1 MSVKMNEFLLQYYK
15 QLRFNHMPPAVRA
28 QFDVYLKADDFRGHM
43 KDWKKELMTNGAD
56 NPIPDPTEVGGAWEL
71 SDDEW
76 EKLFRAFQNAFR
88 AMAAD
93 QDSFEVDSPEKKF
106 LNEYFGD
113 AETHLFSNSNATP
126 AADAQIRGNFK
137 TFLES
142 NRQVLEVAFKH
153 WGLTDGDFSY
163 SDLMSG
169 IQDKKYNTSPKLQ
182 KKIKDVA
189 QYVAYYMR
197 QPDFVNSLPNARTN
211 LPDFEKVEKGF
222 DDDQIDPSKLDHL
235 KRNYRDLLDTLN
247 EKSKVYSVFKT
258 YDNGK
263 ISKPLDE
270 AKEKVDYGNKES
282 DDYVPPKRD
291 DELTPWQQLSKN
303 IGDTWS
309 DYMDKYTKFRGDR
322 LYMSDSA
329 KAIIKALDD
338 KKVKMKPTDGLGK
351 LVENTD
357 AIKTNLLY
365 KSPTA
370 TNHFEWMAKTL
381 KELQSTMPKAFNG
394 ALQNGRQMRALVSE
408 LIMTA
413 VRDGKMDEAK
423 SAMEVLSVIKYG
435 YTTSKI
441 MDALGKEN
449 LTVFSDGKL
458 SWNKN
463 QGVQFVTNAM
473 DKSIKAAF
481 MGIGYGITIVG
492 NAYNLHGSKFNQATG
507 RMKQAHDDFVQA
519 NDDAKNRKI
528 AERNIENPLAQ
539 QRIQAEQTVMTQT
552 GITDATYAQHEQAY
566 NTAKDDATQKLTAMN
581 DADRRLKDADQKLE
595 SYDDLT
601 QQINSANQELPQIQ
615 QDLQQLQNALND
627 PNTYNGMPPQAANA
641 LAVDIQRQIT
651 DLQQQERNIQ
661 QSLPQLQQQQQ
672 QLLANPDIQS
682 ALNNRPTY
690 QTNFN
695 AAQAS
700 YNTAQQLAD
709 QLGDPVH
716 KFKNAKDR
724 VDELNRQID
733 ARNDEIDNWD
743 DKHKDKF
750 QELMAYWDFLET
762 GRNTHTGNM
771 YSWGLGRAKKKQ
783 KNFNGSAL
791 FQQYLAAY
799 GRVA

>member
-15 QLRFNHMPPAVRA
+15 QLRFNSMPAEVRA

-43 KDWKKELMTNGAD
+43 KDWKKELMTNGAN
-56 NPIPDPTEVGGAWEL
+56 NPMPDPTEAGGAWEL

-76 EKLFRAFQNAFR
+76 EKLFRAFQDAFR
-88 AMAAD
+88 AMDAD
-93 QDSFEVDSPEKKF
+93 KKSFKDNKDANDF
-106 LNEYFGD
+106 LDEYFGD
-113 AETHLFSNSNATP
+113 LRLFSNGVASN
-126 AADAQIRGNFK
+126 DAEQEIQGNFK

-142 NRQVLEVAFKH
+142 NRQVLEVAFKQ

-169 IQDKKYNTSPKLQ
+169 IRDKKYNTSPKFQ
-182 KKIKDVA
+182 QKIKDVA

-197 QPDFVNSLPNARTN
+197 QPDFVNSLGPNAQVN
-211 LPDFEKVEKGF
+211 LPNFEKVEKGF
-222 DDDQIDPSKLDHL
+222 DDDQIDPLKLDYF
-235 KRNYRDLLDTLN
+235 KRNHRDLLDTLN
-247 EKSKVYSVFKT
+247 KKSKVYSVFKT

-270 AKEKVDYGNKES
+270 ATEKVDYGNKES

-329 KAIIKALDD
+329 KAIVKALDD
-338 KKVKMKPTDGLGK
+338 KKVKMEPTDGLGK
-351 LVENTD
+351 LVENAD
-357 AIKTNLLY
+357 AIKANLLY

-370 TNHFEWMAKTL
+370 TKHFEWMAKTL
-381 KELQSTMPKAFNG
+381 KELQSTMPKTFNG

-449 LTVFSDGKL
+449 LTVFSSLNIIPDIVK
-458 SWNKN
+458 K
-463 QGVQFVTNAM
+463 AM
-473 DKSIKAAF
+473 DKSIKAAL

-507 RMKQAHDDFVQA
+507 RMKQAHDDFVQK
-519 NDDAKNRKI
+519 NDDEKNKKI
-528 AERNIENPLAQ
+528 DERNIENPLAQ
-539 QRIQAEQTVMTQT
+539 QKIQAEQNVMAQT

-566 NTAKDDATQKLTAMN
+566 KTAESDAKQKLTAMN
-581 DADRRLKDADQKLE
+581 DADKRLKDANKKLE

-601 QQINSANQELPQIQ
+601 QQINSANQALPQIQ
-615 QDLQQLQNALND
+615 QDLQQLQNALNN

-651 DLQQQERNIQ
+651 DLTQQQRDIQ
-661 QSLPQLQQQQQ
+661 QTLPQLQQSQQ
-672 QLLANPDIQS
+672 QLLLNPDIQS
-682 ALNNRPTY
+682 ALANRPTY
-690 QTNFN
+690 QADFN
-695 AAQAS
+695 TAQAS
-700 YNTAQQLAD
+700 YNAAQQLAD

-724 VDELNRQID
+724 VDELNSQID
-733 ARNDEIDNWD
+733 KRNSEIDNWD

-762 GRNTHTGNM
+762 GRNTHTGNL
-771 YSWGLGRAKKKQ
+771 YSWSLGSAKKKQ

>member
-15 QLRFNHMPPAVRA
+15 QLRFNSMPAEVRA

-43 KDWKKELMTNGAD
+43 KDWKKELMTNGAN
-56 NPIPDPTEVGGAWEL
+56 NPMPDPTEAGGAWEL

-76 EKLFRAFQNAFR
+76 EKLFRAFQDAFR
-88 AMAAD
+88 AMDAD
-93 QDSFEVDSPEKKF
+93 KKSFKDNKDANDF

-113 AETHLFSNSNATP
+113 LRLFSNGVASK
-126 AADAQIRGNFK
+126 DAEQEIQGNFK

-142 NRQVLEVAFKH
+142 NRQVLEVAFKQ

-169 IQDKKYNTSPKLQ
+169 IRDKKYNTSPKFQ
-182 KKIKDVA
+182 QKIKDVA

-197 QPDFVNSLPNARTN
+197 QPDFVNSLGPNAQVN
-211 LPDFEKVEKGF
+211 LPNFEKVEKGF
-222 DDDQIDPSKLDHL
+222 DDDQIDPLKLDYF
-235 KRNYRDLLDTLN
+235 KRNHRDLLDTLN
-247 EKSKVYSVFKT
+247 KKSKVYNVFKT
-258 YDNGK
+258 YDKGK

-270 AKEKVDYGNKES
+270 ATEKVDYGNKES

-329 KAIIKALDD
+329 KAIVKALDD

-357 AIKTNLLY
+357 AIKANLLY

-370 TNHFEWMAKTL
+370 TKHFEWMAKTL
-381 KELQSTMPKAFNG
+381 KELQSTMPKTFNG

-441 MDALGKEN
+441 MDALSKEN
-449 LTVFSDGKL
+449 LTVFSSLNIIPDIVK
-458 SWNKN
+458 K
-463 QGVQFVTNAM
+463 AM
-473 DKSIKAAF
+473 DKSIKAAL

-507 RMKQAHDDFVQA
+507 RMKQAHDDFIQA
-519 NDDAKNRKI
+519 NDDAKNKKI

-539 QRIQAEQTVMTQT
+539 QRIQAEQTVIAQT

-566 NTAKDDATQKLTAMN
+566 NTAKSDATQKLTAMN

-601 QQINSANQELPQIQ
+601 QQINSANQALPQIQ
-615 QDLQQLQNALND
+615 QDLQQLQNALNN
-627 PNTYNGMPPQAANA
+627 PNTYNGMPPHAANA
-641 LAVDIQRQIT
+641 LAADIQRQIT
-651 DLQQQERNIQ
+651 DLQTQARTALRSLSQLRKRRRN
-661 QSLPQLQQQQQ
+661 
-672 QLLANPDIQS
+672 LLANPDIQN

-690 QTNFN
+690 QADFN

-724 VDELNRQID
+724 IEELNSQID
-733 ARNDEIDNWD
+733 ARNNEIDNWD

-771 YSWGLGRAKKKQ
+771 YSWGLGSAKKKQ

>member
-1 MSVKMNEFLLQYYK
+1 MSVKMNDFLLQYYM
-15 QLRFNHMPPAVRA
+15 QLRFNHMPAEVRA
-28 QFDVYLKADDFRGHM
+28 KFNEYAKNDDFRGHM
-43 KDWKKELMTNGAD
+43 KDWKKNLMTNGAN
-56 NPIPDPTEVGGAWEL
+56 NPMPDPNEAGGAWEL
-71 SDDEW
+71 GNDEW
-76 EKLFRAFQNAFR
+76 EKLFRAFQDAFR
-88 AMAAD
+88 AMDAD
-93 QDSFEVDSPEKKF
+93 KKSFKDNKDANDF

-113 AETHLFSNSNATP
+113 LHLFSNGVASN
-126 AADAQIRGNFK
+126 DAEQEIQGNFK

-142 NRQVLEVAFKH
+142 NRQVLEVAFKQ

-169 IQDKKYNTSPKLQ
+169 IQDKKYNTSPKFQ

-197 QPDFVNSLPNARTN
+197 QPDFVNSLPNAQTN

-222 DDDQIDPSKLDHL
+222 DDDQIDPQKLDYF
-235 KRNYRDLLDTLN
+235 KRNHRDLLDTLN
-247 EKSKVYSVFKT
+247 KKAKIYSVFKT
-258 YDNGK
+258 YDKGK
-263 ISKPLDE
+263 ISKLLDE
-270 AKEKVDYGNKES
+270 ATEKVDYGNKES

-309 DYMDKYTKFRGDR
+309 DYMDKYIKFRGDR
-322 LYMSDSA
+322 LYMSNSA
-329 KAIIKALDD
+329 KAIVKALDD

-357 AIKTNLLY
+357 TIKANLLY

-370 TNHFEWMAKTL
+370 TKHFEWMAKTL
-381 KELQSTMPKAFNG
+381 KELQSTMPKAFAG

-423 SAMEVLSVIKYG
+423 TAMEVLSVIKYG

-449 LTVFSDGKL
+449 LSIFSDKGL

-463 QGVQFVTNAM
+463 EGVQFVTNAM

-481 MGIGYGITIVG
+481 MGIGYGITIAG
-492 NAYNLHGSKFNQATG
+492 NAYNLHGSKFNRATG
-507 RMKQAHDDFVQA
+507 RMKQAHDDFIRA
-519 NDDAKNRKI
+519 NDDAKNKKI

-539 QRIQAEQTVMTQT
+539 QRIQAEQNVMAQT

-566 NTAKDDATQKLTAMN
+566 NTAKSDAKQKLTVMN
-581 DADRRLKDADQKLE
+581 DADKRLKDANQKLE

-601 QQINSANQELPQIQ
+601 QQINSANQALPQIQ
-615 QDLQQLQNALND
+615 QNLQQLQNALNN

-651 DLQQQERNIQ
+651 DLQQQERDIQ

-682 ALNNRPTY
+682 ALASRPQY
-690 QTNFN
+690 QADFN
-695 AAQAS
+695 AAQTS
-700 YNTAQQLAD
+700 YNTAQQMAD

-716 KFKNAKDR
+716 KFKNAKNR

-733 ARNDEIDNWD
+733 ARNDEINNLD
-743 DKHKDKF
+743 DKHTDKF

-771 YSWGLGRAKKKQ
+771 YSWTPGSAAKKQ
-783 KNFNGSAL
+783 KKFNGSAR

>member
-1 MSVKMNEFLLQYYK
+1 MSVKMNDFLLQYYM
-15 QLRFNHMPPAVRA
+15 QLRFNHMPAEVRA
-28 QFDVYLKADDFRGHM
+28 KFNEYAKNDDFRGHM
-43 KDWKKELMTNGAD
+43 KDWKKNLMTNGAN
-56 NPIPDPTEVGGAWEL
+56 NPMPDPNEAGGAWEL
-71 SDDEW
+71 SNDEW
-76 EKLFRAFQNAFR
+76 EKLFRAFQDAFR
-88 AMAAD
+88 AMDAD
-93 QDSFEVDSPEKKF
+93 KKSFKDNKDANDF

-113 AETHLFSNSNATP
+113 LHLFSNGVASN
-126 AADAQIRGNFK
+126 DAEQEIQGNFK

-142 NRQVLEVAFKH
+142 NRQVLEVTFKQ

-169 IQDKKYNTSPKLQ
+169 IRDKEYNTSPKFQ
-182 KKIKDVA
+182 KKIKEVA

-222 DDDQIDPSKLDHL
+222 DDDQIDPLKLDYF
-235 KRNYRDLLDTLN
+235 KRNHRDLLDTLN
-247 EKSKVYSVFKT
+247 KKSKIYSVFKT
-258 YDNGK
+258 YDKGK
-263 ISKPLDE
+263 ISKLLDE
-270 AKEKVDYGNKES
+270 ATQKVDYGNKES

-309 DYMDKYTKFRGDR
+309 DYMDKYIKFRGDR
-322 LYMSDSA
+322 LYMSNSA
-329 KAIIKALDD
+329 KAIVKALDD

-357 AIKTNLLY
+357 AIKANLLY

-370 TNHFEWMAKTL
+370 TKHFEWMAKTL
-381 KELQSTMPKAFNG
+381 KELQSTMPKAFAG

-413 VRDGKMDEAK
+413 VRDGKIDEAK
-423 SAMEVLSVIKYG
+423 TAMEVLSVIKYG

-449 LTVFSDGKL
+449 LSIFSDKGL

-463 QGVQFVTNAM
+463 EGVQFVTNAM

-481 MGIGYGITIVG
+481 MAVGYGITIAG
-492 NAYNLHGSKFNQATG
+492 NAYNLHGSKFNRATG

-519 NDDAKNRKI
+519 NDDAKNKKI

-539 QRIQAEQTVMTQT
+539 QRIQAEQNVMAQT

-566 NTAKDDATQKLTAMN
+566 NTAKSDAAQKLTVMN
-581 DADRRLKDADQKLE
+581 DADKRLKDTNQKLE

-601 QQINSANQELPQIQ
+601 QQINNANQTLPQIQ
-615 QDLQQLQNALND
+615 QDLQRLQNALNN
-627 PNTYNGMPPQAANA
+627 PNTYNGIPPQAANA

-651 DLQQQERNIQ
+651 DLQQQERDIQ

-682 ALNNRPTY
+682 ALANRPQY
-690 QTNFN
+690 QADFN
-695 AAQAS
+695 AAQTS
-700 YNTAQQLAD
+700 YNTAQQMAD

-716 KFKNAKDR
+716 KFKNAKNR

-733 ARNDEIDNWD
+733 ARNDEINNWD
-743 DKHKDKF
+743 DKHTDKF

-771 YSWGLGRAKKKQ
+771 YSWTPGSAAKKQ
-783 KNFNGSAL
+783 KKFNGSAR

>member
-1 MSVKMNEFLLQYYK
+1 MSVKMNDFLLQYYM
-15 QLRFNHMPPAVRA
+15 QLRFNHMPAEVRA
-28 QFDVYLKADDFRGHM
+28 KFNEYAKNDDFRGHM
-43 KDWKKELMTNGAD
+43 KDWKKNLMTNGAN
-56 NPIPDPTEVGGAWEL
+56 NPMPDPNEAGGAWEL
-71 SDDEW
+71 SNDEW
-76 EKLFRAFQNAFR
+76 EKLFRAFQDAFR
-88 AMAAD
+88 AMDAD
-93 QDSFEVDSPEKKF
+93 KKSFKDNKDANDF

-113 AETHLFSNSNATP
+113 LHLFSNGVASN
-126 AADAQIRGNFK
+126 DAEQEIQGNFK

-142 NRQVLEVAFKH
+142 NRQVLEVAFKQ

-169 IQDKKYNTSPKLQ
+169 IQDKKYNTSPKFQ

-197 QPDFVNSLPNARTN
+197 QPDFVNSLPNAQTN

-222 DDDQIDPSKLDHL
+222 DDDQIDPLKLDYF
-235 KRNYRDLLDTLN
+235 KRNHRDLLDTLN
-247 EKSKVYSVFKT
+247 KKSKIYSVFKT
-258 YDNGK
+258 YDKGK
-263 ISKPLDE
+263 ISKLLDE
-270 AKEKVDYGNKES
+270 ATTKVDYGNKES

-309 DYMDKYTKFRGDR
+309 DYMDKYIKFRGDR
-322 LYMSDSA
+322 LYMSNSA
-329 KAIIKALDD
+329 KAIVKALDD

-357 AIKTNLLY
+357 TIKTNLLY

-370 TNHFEWMAKTL
+370 TKHFEWMAKTL
-381 KELQSTMPKAFNG
+381 KELQSTMPKAFAG

-423 SAMEVLSVIKYG
+423 TAMEVLSVIKYG

-441 MDALGKEN
+441 MDALGKES
-449 LTVFSDGKL
+449 LSIFSDKGL

-463 QGVQFVTNAM
+463 EGVQFVTNAM

-481 MGIGYGITIVG
+481 MGIGYGITIAG
-492 NAYNLHGSKFNQATG
+492 NAYNLHGSKFNRATG
-507 RMKQAHDDFVQA
+507 RMKQAHDDFIQA
-519 NDDAKNRKI
+519 NDDAKNKKI

-539 QRIQAEQTVMTQT
+539 QRIQAEQNVMAQT

-566 NTAKDDATQKLTAMN
+566 NTAKSDAKQKLTVMN
-581 DADRRLKDADQKLE
+581 DADKRLKDANQKLE

-601 QQINSANQELPQIQ
+601 QQINSANQALPQIQ
-615 QDLQQLQNALND
+615 QDLQQLQNALNN

-651 DLQQQERNIQ
+651 DLQQQERDIQ

-682 ALNNRPTY
+682 ALASRPQY
-690 QTNFN
+690 QADFN
-695 AAQAS
+695 AAQTS
-700 YNTAQQLAD
+700 YNTAQQMAD

-716 KFKNAKDR
+716 KFKNAKNR

-733 ARNDEIDNWD
+733 ARNDEINNWD
-743 DKHKDKF
+743 DKHTDKF

-771 YSWGLGRAKKKQ
+771 YSWTPGSAAKKQ
-783 KNFNGSAL
+783 KKFNGSAR

>member
-1 MSVKMNEFLLQYYK
+1 MSVKMNDFLLQYYM
-15 QLRFNHMPPAVRA
+15 QLRFNHMPAEVRA
-28 QFDVYLKADDFRGHM
+28 KFNEYAKNDDFRGHM
-43 KDWKKELMTNGAD
+43 KDWKKNLMTNGAN
-56 NPIPDPTEVGGAWEL
+56 NPMPDPNEAGGAWEL
-71 SDDEW
+71 SNDEW
-76 EKLFRAFQNAFR
+76 EKLFRAFQDAFR
-88 AMAAD
+88 AMDAD
-93 QDSFEVDSPEKKF
+93 KKSFKDNKDANDF

-113 AETHLFSNSNATP
+113 LHLFSNGVASN
-126 AADAQIRGNFK
+126 DAEQEIQGNFK

-142 NRQVLEVAFKH
+142 NRQVLEVAFKQ

-169 IQDKKYNTSPKLQ
+169 IQDKKYNTSPKFQ

-197 QPDFVNSLPNARTN
+197 QPDFVNSLPNAQTN

-222 DDDQIDPSKLDHL
+222 DDDQIDPLKLDYF
-235 KRNYRDLLDTLN
+235 KRNHRDLLDTLN
-247 EKSKVYSVFKT
+247 KKSKIYSVFKT
-258 YDNGK
+258 YDKGK
-263 ISKPLDE
+263 ISKLLDE
-270 AKEKVDYGNKES
+270 ATQKVDYGNKES

-309 DYMDKYTKFRGDR
+309 DYMDKYIKFRGDR
-322 LYMSDSA
+322 LYMSNSA
-329 KAIIKALDD
+329 KAIVKALDD

-357 AIKTNLLY
+357 AIKANLLY

-370 TNHFEWMAKTL
+370 TKHFEWMAKTL
-381 KELQSTMPKAFNG
+381 KELQSTMPKAFAG

-423 SAMEVLSVIKYG
+423 TAMEVLSVIKYG

-449 LTVFSDGKL
+449 LSIFSDKGL

-463 QGVQFVTNAM
+463 EGVQFVTNAM

-481 MGIGYGITIVG
+481 MGIGYGITIAG
-492 NAYNLHGSKFNQATG
+492 NAYNLHGSKFNRATG
-507 RMKQAHDDFVQA
+507 RMKQAHDDFIQA
-519 NDDAKNRKI
+519 NDDAKNKKI

-539 QRIQAEQTVMTQT
+539 QRIQVEQNVMAQT

-566 NTAKDDATQKLTAMN
+566 NTAKSDAKQKLTVMN
-581 DADRRLKDADQKLE
+581 DADKRLKDANQKLE

-601 QQINSANQELPQIQ
+601 QQINSANQALPQIQ
-615 QDLQQLQNALND
+615 QNLQQLQNALNN

-651 DLQQQERNIQ
+651 DLQQQERDIQ

-682 ALNNRPTY
+682 ALASRPQY
-690 QTNFN
+690 QADFN
-695 AAQAS
+695 AAQTS
-700 YNTAQQLAD
+700 YNTAQQMAD

-716 KFKNAKDR
+716 KFKNAKNR

-733 ARNDEIDNWD
+733 ARNDEINNWD
-743 DKHKDKF
+743 DKHTDKF

-771 YSWGLGRAKKKQ
+771 YSWTPGSAAKKQ
-783 KNFNGSAL
+783 KKFNGSAR

>member
-1 MSVKMNEFLLQYYK
+1 MSVKMNDFLLQYYM
-15 QLRFNHMPPAVRA
+15 QLRFNHMPAEVRA
-28 QFDVYLKADDFRGHM
+28 KFNEYAKNDDFRGHM
-43 KDWKKELMTNGAD
+43 KDWKKNLMTNGAN
-56 NPIPDPTEVGGAWEL
+56 NPMPDPNEAGGAWEL
-71 SDDEW
+71 SNDEW
-76 EKLFRAFQNAFR
+76 EKLFRAFQDAFR
-88 AMAAD
+88 AMDAD
-93 QDSFEVDSPEKKF
+93 KKSFKDNKDANDF

-113 AETHLFSNSNATP
+113 LHLFSNGVASN
-126 AADAQIRGNFK
+126 DAEQEIQGNFK

-142 NRQVLEVAFKH
+142 NRQVLEVAFKQ

-169 IQDKKYNTSPKLQ
+169 IQDKKYNTSPKFQ

-197 QPDFVNSLPNARTN
+197 QPDFVNSLPNAQTN

-222 DDDQIDPSKLDHL
+222 DDDQIDPQKLDYF
-235 KRNYRDLLDTLN
+235 KRNHRDLLDTLN
-247 EKSKVYSVFKT
+247 KKSKIYGVFKT
-258 YDNGK
+258 YDKGK
-263 ISKPLDE
+263 ISKLLDE
-270 AKEKVDYGNKES
+270 ATTKVDYGNKES

-309 DYMDKYTKFRGDR
+309 DYMDKYIKFRGDR
-322 LYMSDSA
+322 LYMSNSA
-329 KAIIKALDD
+329 KAIVKALDD

-357 AIKTNLLY
+357 AIKANLLY

-370 TNHFEWMAKTL
+370 TKHFEWMAKTL
-381 KELQSTMPKAFNG
+381 KELQSTMPKAFAG

-413 VRDGKMDEAK
+413 VRDGKIDEAK
-423 SAMEVLSVIKYG
+423 TAMEVLSVIKYG

-441 MDALGKEN
+441 MDALGKES
-449 LTVFSDGKL
+449 LSIFSDKGL

-463 QGVQFVTNAM
+463 EGVQFVTNAM

-481 MGIGYGITIVG
+481 MGIGYGITIAG
-492 NAYNLHGSKFNQATG
+492 NAYNLHGSKFNRATG
-507 RMKQAHDDFVQA
+507 RMKQAHDDFIRA
-519 NDDAKNRKI
+519 NDDAKNKKI

-539 QRIQAEQTVMTQT
+539 QRIQAEQNVMAQT

-566 NTAKDDATQKLTAMN
+566 NTAKSDAKQKLTVMN
-581 DADRRLKDADQKLE
+581 DADKRLKDANQKLE

-601 QQINSANQELPQIQ
+601 QQINSANQALPQIQ
-615 QDLQQLQNALND
+615 QNLQQLQNALNN

-651 DLQQQERNIQ
+651 DLQQQERDIQ

-682 ALNNRPTY
+682 ALANRPQY
-690 QTNFN
+690 QADFN
-695 AAQAS
+695 AAQTS
-700 YNTAQQLAD
+700 YNTAQQMAD

-716 KFKNAKDR
+716 KFKNAKNR

-733 ARNDEIDNWD
+733 ARNDEINNWD
-743 DKHKDKF
+743 DKHTDKF

-771 YSWGLGRAKKKQ
+771 YSWTPGSAAKKQ
-783 KNFNGSAL
+783 KKFNGSAR

>member
-1 MSVKMNEFLLQYYK
+1 MSVKMNDFLLQYYM
-15 QLRFNHMPPAVRA
+15 QLRFNHMPAEVRA
-28 QFDVYLKADDFRGHM
+28 KFNEYAKNDDFRGHM
-43 KDWKKELMTNGAD
+43 KDWKKNLMTNGAN

-71 SDDEW
+71 SNDEW
-76 EKLFRAFQNAFR
+76 EKLFRAFQDAFR
-88 AMAAD
+88 AMDAD
-93 QDSFEVDSPEKKF
+93 KKSFKDNKDANDF

-113 AETHLFSNSNATP
+113 LHLFSNGVASN
-126 AADAQIRGNFK
+126 DAEQEIQGNFK

-142 NRQVLEVAFKH
+142 NRQVLEVAFKQ

-169 IQDKKYNTSPKLQ
+169 IQDKKYNTSPKFQ

-197 QPDFVNSLPNARTN
+197 QPDFVNSLPNAQTN

-222 DDDQIDPSKLDHL
+222 DDDQIDPQKLDYF
-235 KRNYRDLLDTLN
+235 KRNHRDLLDTLN
-247 EKSKVYSVFKT
+247 KKSKIYSVFKT
-258 YDNGK
+258 YDKGK
-263 ISKPLDE
+263 ISKLLDE
-270 AKEKVDYGNKES
+270 ATQKVDYGNKES

-309 DYMDKYTKFRGDR
+309 DYMDKYIKFRGDR
-322 LYMSDSA
+322 LYMSNSA
-329 KAIIKALDD
+329 KAIVKALDD

-357 AIKTNLLY
+357 AIKANLLY

-370 TNHFEWMAKTL
+370 TKHFEWMAKTL
-381 KELQSTMPKAFNG
+381 KELQSTMPKAFAG

-423 SAMEVLSVIKYG
+423 TAMEVLSVIKYG

-449 LTVFSDGKL
+449 LSVFSDKGL

-463 QGVQFVTNAM
+463 EGVQFVTNAM

-481 MGIGYGITIVG
+481 MAVGYGITIAG
-492 NAYNLHGSKFNQATG
+492 NAYNLHGSKFNRATG

-519 NDDAKNRKI
+519 NDDAKNKKI

-539 QRIQAEQTVMTQT
+539 QRIQAEQNVMAQT

-566 NTAKDDATQKLTAMN
+566 NTAKSDAKQKLTVMN
-581 DADRRLKDADQKLE
+581 DADKRLKDANQKLE

-601 QQINSANQELPQIQ
+601 QQINSANQALPQIQ
-615 QDLQQLQNALND
+615 QNLQQLQNALNN

-651 DLQQQERNIQ
+651 DLQQQERDIQ

-682 ALNNRPTY
+682 ALASRPQY
-690 QTNFN
+690 QADFN
-695 AAQAS
+695 AAQTS
-700 YNTAQQLAD
+700 YNTAQQMAD

-733 ARNDEIDNWD
+733 ARNDEINNWD
-743 DKHKDKF
+743 DKHNDKF

-771 YSWGLGRAKKKQ
+771 YSWTPGSAAKKQ
-783 KNFNGSAL
+783 KKFNGSAR

>member
-15 QLRFNHMPPAVRA
+15 QLRFNSMPPAVRA

-43 KDWKKELMTNGAD
+43 KDWKKELMTNGAN
-56 NPIPDPTEVGGAWEL
+56 NPMPDPTEANGAWEL

-76 EKLFRAFQNAFR
+76 EKLFRAFQDAFR
-88 AMAAD
+88 AMDAD
-93 QDSFEVDSPEKKF
+93 KKSFKDNKDANDF
-106 LNEYFGD
+106 LDEYFGD
-113 AETHLFSNSNATP
+113 LRLFSNGVASK
-126 AADAQIRGNFK
+126 DAEQEIQGNFK

-142 NRQVLEVAFKH
+142 NRQVLEVTFKQ

-169 IQDKKYNTSPKLQ
+169 IRDKEYNTSPKFQ
-182 KKIKDVA
+182 KKIKEVA

-222 DDDQIDPSKLDHL
+222 DDDQIDPLKLDYF
-235 KRNYRDLLDTLN
+235 KRNHRDLLDTLN
-247 EKSKVYSVFKT
+247 KKSKVYSVFKT

-270 AKEKVDYGNKES
+270 ATEKVDYGNKES

-291 DELTPWQQLSKN
+291 DELTPWQQLSKY

-329 KAIIKALDD
+329 KAIVKALDD
-338 KKVKMKPTDGLGK
+338 KKVQMKPTDGLGK

-357 AIKTNLLY
+357 AIKANLLY

-370 TNHFEWMAKTL
+370 TKHFEWMAKTL
-381 KELQSTMPKAFNG
+381 KELQTTMPKAFNG

-441 MDALGKEN
+441 MEALGKEN
-449 LTVFSDGKL
+449 LTVFSDGKSSL
-458 SWNKN
+458 NIIPDIVKK
-463 QGVQFVTNAM
+463 AM
-473 DKSIKAAF
+473 DKSIKAAL

-492 NAYNLHGSKFNQATG
+492 NAYNLHGSKFNRATG

-566 NTAKDDATQKLTAMN
+566 NTAKNDATQKLTAMN

-595 SYDDLT
+595 SYDDLE
-601 QQINSANQELPQIQ
+601 QQIKSANQALPKIK

-641 LAVDIQRQIT
+641 LAMDIQRQIT
-651 DLQQQERNIQ
+651 DLQQQENNIKK
-661 QSLPQLQQQQQ
+661 SLSQLNNSRQN
-672 QLLANPDIQS
+672 LLTNPDIQS

-700 YNTAQQLAD
+700 YKTAQQLAD

-724 VDELNRQID
+724 IDELNRQID

-762 GRNTHTGNM
+762 GRNTHTGNL
-771 YSWGLGRAKKKQ
+771 YSWGFGSAKKKQ

>member
-1 MSVKMNEFLLQYYK
+1 MSVKTNDFLLQYYM
-15 QLRFNHMPPAVRA
+15 QLRFNHMPAEVRA
-28 QFDVYLKADDFRGHM
+28 KFNEYAKNDDFRGHM
-43 KDWKKELMTNGAD
+43 KDWKKNLMTNGAN
-56 NPIPDPTEVGGAWEL
+56 NPMPDPNEAGGAWEL
-71 SDDEW
+71 SNDEW
-76 EKLFRAFQNAFR
+76 EKLFRAFQDAFR
-88 AMAAD
+88 AMDAD
-93 QDSFEVDSPEKKF
+93 KKSFKDNKDANDF

-113 AETHLFSNSNATP
+113 LHLFSNGVASN
-126 AADAQIRGNFK
+126 DAEQEIQGNFK

-142 NRQVLEVAFKH
+142 NRQVLEVAFKQ

-163 SDLMSG
+163 SDLMNG
-169 IQDKKYNTSPKLQ
+169 IQDKKYNTSPKFQ

-197 QPDFVNSLPNARTN
+197 QPDFVNSLPNAQTN

-222 DDDQIDPSKLDHL
+222 DDDQIDPQKLDYF
-235 KRNYRDLLDTLN
+235 KRNHRDLLDTLN
-247 EKSKVYSVFKT
+247 KKSKIYSVFKT
-258 YDNGK
+258 YDKGK

-270 AKEKVDYGNKES
+270 ATEKVDYGNKES

-309 DYMDKYTKFRGDR
+309 DYMDKYIKFRGDQ
-322 LYMSDSA
+322 LYMSNSA
-329 KAIIKALDD
+329 KAIVKALDD

-357 AIKTNLLY
+357 TIKTNLLY

-370 TNHFEWMAKTL
+370 TKHFEWMAKTL
-381 KELQSTMPKAFNG
+381 KELQSTMPKAFAG

-423 SAMEVLSVIKYG
+423 TAMEVLSVIKYG
-435 YTTSKI
+435 YSTSKI
-441 MDALGKEN
+441 MDALGKES
-449 LTVFSDGKL
+449 LSIFSDKGL

-463 QGVQFVTNAM
+463 EGVQFVTNAM

-481 MGIGYGITIVG
+481 MGIGYGITIAG
-492 NAYNLHGSKFNQATG
+492 NAYNLHGSKFNRATG
-507 RMKQAHDDFVQA
+507 RMKQAHDDSIRA
-519 NDDAKNRKI
+519 NDDAKNKKI

-539 QRIQAEQTVMTQT
+539 QRIQTEQNVMAQT

-566 NTAKDDATQKLTAMN
+566 NTAKSDAKQKLTVMN
-581 DADRRLKDADQKLE
+581 DADKRLKDANQKLE

-601 QQINSANQELPQIQ
+601 QQIDSANQALPQIQ
-615 QDLQQLQNALND
+615 QDLQQLQIALND

-651 DLQQQERNIQ
+651 DLQQQERDIQ
-661 QSLPQLQQQQQ
+661 QSLSQLQQQQQ
-672 QLLANPDIQS
+672 QLSANPDIQS
-682 ALNNRPTY
+682 ALASRPTY
-690 QTNFN
+690 QADFN

-700 YNTAQQLAD
+700 YNTAQQMAD

-724 VDELNRQID
+724 VDELNRQVD

-771 YSWGLGRAKKKQ
+771 YSWTPGSAAKKQ
-783 KNFNGSAL
+783 KKFNGSAR

>member
-1 MSVKMNEFLLQYYK
+1 MSVKMNDFLLQYYM
-15 QLRFNHMPPAVRA
+15 QLRFNHMPAEVRA
-28 QFDVYLKADDFRGHM
+28 KFNEYAKNDDFRGHM
-43 KDWKKELMTNGAD
+43 KDWKKNLMTNGAN
-56 NPIPDPTEVGGAWEL
+56 NPMPDPNEAGGAWEL
-71 SDDEW
+71 SNDEW
-76 EKLFRAFQNAFR
+76 EKLFRAFQDAFR
-88 AMAAD
+88 AMDAD
-93 QDSFEVDSPEKKF
+93 KKSFKDNKDANDF

-113 AETHLFSNSNATP
+113 LHLFSNGVASN
-126 AADAQIRGNFK
+126 DAEQEIQGNFK

-142 NRQVLEVAFKH
+142 NRQVLEVAFKQ

-169 IQDKKYNTSPKLQ
+169 IQDKKYNTSPKFQ

-197 QPDFVNSLPNARTN
+197 QPDFVNSLPNAQTN

-222 DDDQIDPSKLDHL
+222 DDDQIDPQKLDYF
-235 KRNYRDLLDTLN
+235 KRNHRDLLDTLN
-247 EKSKVYSVFKT
+247 KKSKIYSVFKT
-258 YDNGK
+258 YDKGK
-263 ISKPLDE
+263 ISKLLDE
-270 AKEKVDYGNKES
+270 ATQKVDYGNKES

-309 DYMDKYTKFRGDR
+309 DYMDKYIKFRGDR
-322 LYMSDSA
+322 LYMSNSA
-329 KAIIKALDD
+329 KAIVKALDD

-370 TNHFEWMAKTL
+370 TKHFEWMAKTL
-381 KELQSTMPKAFNG
+381 KELQSTMPKAFAG

-413 VRDGKMDEAK
+413 VRDGKIDEAK
-423 SAMEVLSVIKYG
+423 TAMEVLSVIKYG

-449 LTVFSDGKL
+449 LSIFSDKGL

-463 QGVQFVTNAM
+463 EGVQFVTNAM

-481 MGIGYGITIVG
+481 MAVGYGITIAG
-492 NAYNLHGSKFNQATG
+492 NAYNLHGSKFNRATG

-519 NDDAKNRKI
+519 NDDAKNKKI

-539 QRIQAEQTVMTQT
+539 QRIQAEQNVMAQT

-566 NTAKDDATQKLTAMN
+566 NTAKSDAAQKLTVMN
-581 DADRRLKDADQKLE
+581 DADKRLKDTNQKLE

-615 QDLQQLQNALND
+615 QDLQRLQNALND

-651 DLQQQERNIQ
+651 DLQQQERGIQ

-682 ALNNRPTY
+682 ALASRPQY
-690 QTNFN
+690 QADFN
-695 AAQAS
+695 AAQTS
-700 YNTAQQLAD
+700 YNTAQQMAD

-716 KFKNAKDR
+716 KFKNAKNR

-733 ARNDEIDNWD
+733 ARNDEINNWD
-743 DKHKDKF
+743 DKHTDKF

-762 GRNTHTGNM
+762 GRNTHTGKM
-771 YSWGLGRAKKKQ
+771 YSWTPGSAAKKQ
-783 KNFNGSAL
+783 KKFNGSAR

>member
-1 MSVKMNEFLLQYYK
+1 MSVKTNDFLLQYYM
-15 QLRFNHMPPAVRA
+15 QLRFNHMPAEVRA
-28 QFDVYLKADDFRGHM
+28 KFNEYAKNDDFRGHM
-43 KDWKKELMTNGAD
+43 KDWKKNLMTNGAN
-56 NPIPDPTEVGGAWEL
+56 NPMPDPNEAGGAWEL
-71 SDDEW
+71 SNDEW
-76 EKLFRAFQNAFR
+76 EKLFRAFQDAFR
-88 AMAAD
+88 AMDAD
-93 QDSFEVDSPEKKF
+93 KKSFKDNKDANDF

-113 AETHLFSNSNATP
+113 LHLFSNGVASN
-126 AADAQIRGNFK
+126 DAEQEIQGNFK

-142 NRQVLEVAFKH
+142 NRQVLEVAFKQ

-169 IQDKKYNTSPKLQ
+169 IQDKKYNTSPKFQ

-197 QPDFVNSLPNARTN
+197 QPDFVNSLPNAQTN

-222 DDDQIDPSKLDHL
+222 DDDQIDPLKLDYF
-235 KRNYRDLLDTLN
+235 KRNHRDLLDTLN
-247 EKSKVYSVFKT
+247 KKSKIYSVFKT
-258 YDNGK
+258 YDKGK
-263 ISKPLDE
+263 ISKLLDE
-270 AKEKVDYGNKES
+270 ATQKVDYGNRES

-309 DYMDKYTKFRGDR
+309 DYMDKYIKFRGDR
-322 LYMSDSA
+322 LYMSNSA
-329 KAIIKALDD
+329 KAIVKALDD

-357 AIKTNLLY
+357 AIKANLLY

-370 TNHFEWMAKTL
+370 TKHFEWMAKTL
-381 KELQSTMPKAFNG
+381 KELQSTMPKAFAG

-423 SAMEVLSVIKYG
+423 TAMEVLSVIKYG

-449 LTVFSDGKL
+449 LSIFSDKGL

-463 QGVQFVTNAM
+463 EGVQFVTNAM

-481 MGIGYGITIVG
+481 MGIGYGITIAG
-492 NAYNLHGSKFNQATG
+492 NAYNLHGSKFNRATG
-507 RMKQAHDDFVQA
+507 RMKQAHDDFIRA
-519 NDDAKNRKI
+519 NDDAKNKKI

-539 QRIQAEQTVMTQT
+539 QRIQAEQNVMAQT

-566 NTAKDDATQKLTAMN
+566 NTAKSDAKQKLTVMN
-581 DADRRLKDADQKLE
+581 DADKRLKDANQKLE

-601 QQINSANQELPQIQ
+601 QQINSANQALPQIQ
-615 QDLQQLQNALND
+615 QNLQQLQNALNN

-651 DLQQQERNIQ
+651 DLQQQERDIQ

-682 ALNNRPTY
+682 ALASRPQY
-690 QTNFN
+690 QADFN
-695 AAQAS
+695 AAQTS
-700 YNTAQQLAD
+700 YNTAQQMAD

-716 KFKNAKDR
+716 KFKNAKNR

-733 ARNDEIDNWD
+733 ARNDEINNWD
-743 DKHKDKF
+743 DKHTDKF
-750 QELMAYWDFLET
+750 QELMADWDFLET

-771 YSWGLGRAKKKQ
+771 YSWTPGSAAKKQ
-783 KNFNGSAL
+783 KKFNGSAR

>member
-15 QLRFNHMPPAVRA
+15 QLRFNSMPPEVRA

-43 KDWKKELMTNGAD
+43 KDWKKELMTNGAN
-56 NPIPDPTEVGGAWEL
+56 NPMPDPTEASGAWEL

-76 EKLFRAFQNAFR
+76 EKLFRAFQDAFR
-88 AMAAD
+88 AMDAD
-93 QDSFEVDSPEKKF
+93 KKSFKDNKDANDF

-113 AETHLFSNSNATP
+113 LRLFSNGVASD
-126 AADAQIRGNFK
+126 DAEQEIQGNFK

-142 NRQVLEVAFKH
+142 NRQVLEVAFKQ

-169 IQDKKYNTSPKLQ
+169 IRDKKYNTSPKFQ
-182 KKIKDVA
+182 QKIKDVA

-197 QPDFVNSLPNARTN
+197 QPDFVNSLGPNAQVN
-211 LPDFEKVEKGF
+211 LPNFEKVEKGF
-222 DDDQIDPSKLDHL
+222 DDDQIDPLKLDYF
-235 KRNYRDLLDTLN
+235 KRNHRDLLDTLN
-247 EKSKVYSVFKT
+247 KKSKVYNVFKT
-258 YDNGK
+258 YDKGK

-270 AKEKVDYGNKES
+270 ATEKVDYGNKES

-329 KAIIKALDD
+329 KAIVKALDD

-357 AIKTNLLY
+357 AIKANLLY

-370 TNHFEWMAKTL
+370 TKHFEWMAKTL
-381 KELQSTMPKAFNG
+381 KELQSTMPKTFNG

-441 MDALGKEN
+441 MDALSKEN
-449 LTVFSDGKL
+449 LTVFSSLNIIPDIVK
-458 SWNKN
+458 K
-463 QGVQFVTNAM
+463 AM
-473 DKSIKAAF
+473 DKSIKAAL

-507 RMKQAHDDFVQA
+507 RMKQAHDDFIQA

-566 NTAKDDATQKLTAMN
+566 NTAKSDAKQKLTAMN

-601 QQINSANQELPQIQ
+601 QQINSANQALPKIQ

-641 LAVDIQRQIT
+641 LAMDIQRQIT
-651 DLQQQERNIQ
+651 DLQQQKNNIK
-661 QSLPQLQQQQQ
+661 QSLSQLQKQQQ
-672 QLLANPDIQS
+672 QLLANPDIKS
-682 ALNNRPTY
+682 ALANRPTY

-695 AAQAS
+695 TAQAS
-700 YNTAQQLAD
+700 YKTAQQLAD

-771 YSWGLGRAKKKQ
+771 YSWGLGSAKKKQ

>member
-15 QLRFNHMPPAVRA
+15 QLRFNSMPAEVRA

-56 NPIPDPTEVGGAWEL
+56 NPMPDPTEAGGAWEL

-76 EKLFRAFQNAFR
+76 EKLFRAFQDAFR
-88 AMAAD
+88 AMDAD
-93 QDSFEVDSPEKKF
+93 KKSFKDNKDANDF

-113 AETHLFSNSNATP
+113 LRLFSNGVASK
-126 AADAQIRGNFK
+126 DAEQEIQGNFK

-142 NRQVLEVAFKH
+142 NRQVLEVTFKQ

-169 IQDKKYNTSPKLQ
+169 IRDKEYNTSPKFQ
-182 KKIKDVA
+182 KKIKEVA

-222 DDDQIDPSKLDHL
+222 DDDQIDPLKLDYF
-235 KRNYRDLLDTLN
+235 KRNHRDLLDTLN
-247 EKSKVYSVFKT
+247 KKSKVYSVFKT

-270 AKEKVDYGNKES
+270 ATEKVDYGNKES

-291 DELTPWQQLSKN
+291 DELTPWQQLSKY

-329 KAIIKALDD
+329 KAIVKALDD
-338 KKVKMKPTDGLGK
+338 KKVQMKPTDGLGK

-357 AIKTNLLY
+357 AIKANLLY

-370 TNHFEWMAKTL
+370 TKHFEWMAKTL
-381 KELQSTMPKAFNG
+381 KELQTTMPKAFNG

-441 MDALGKEN
+441 MEALGKEP
-449 LTVFSDGKL
+449 LTVFSDGKSSL
-458 SWNKN
+458 NIIPDIVKK
-463 QGVQFVTNAM
+463 AM
-473 DKSIKAAF
+473 DKSIKAAL

-492 NAYNLHGSKFNQATG
+492 NAYNLHGSKFNRATG

-595 SYDDLT
+595 SYDDLE
-601 QQINSANQELPQIQ
+601 QQIKSANQALPKIK

-641 LAVDIQRQIT
+641 LAMDIQRQIT
-651 DLQQQERNIQ
+651 DLQQQENNIKK
-661 QSLPQLQQQQQ
+661 SLSQLQKQQR
-672 QLLANPDIQS
+672 QLLANPDIKS
-682 ALNNRPTY
+682 ALANRPTY

-700 YNTAQQLAD
+700 YKTAQQLAD

-771 YSWGLGRAKKKQ
+771 YSWSLGSAKKKQ

>member
-1 MSVKMNEFLLQYYK
+1 MSVKMNDFLLQYYM
-15 QLRFNHMPPAVRA
+15 QLRFNHMPAEVRA
-28 QFDVYLKADDFRGHM
+28 KFNEYAKNDDFRGHM
-43 KDWKKELMTNGAD
+43 KDWKKNLMTNGAN
-56 NPIPDPTEVGGAWEL
+56 NPMPDPNEAGGAWEL
-71 SDDEW
+71 SNDEW
-76 EKLFRAFQNAFR
+76 EKLFRAFQDAFR
-88 AMAAD
+88 AMDAD
-93 QDSFEVDSPEKKF
+93 KKSFKDNKDANDF

-113 AETHLFSNSNATP
+113 LHLFSNGVASN
-126 AADAQIRGNFK
+126 DAEQEIQGNFK

-142 NRQVLEVAFKH
+142 NRQVLEVAFKQ

-169 IQDKKYNTSPKLQ
+169 IQDKKYNTSPKFQ

-197 QPDFVNSLPNARTN
+197 QPDFVNSLPNAQTN

-222 DDDQIDPSKLDHL
+222 DDDQIDPQKLDYF
-235 KRNYRDLLDTLN
+235 KRNHRDLLDTLN
-247 EKSKVYSVFKT
+247 KKSKIYSVFKT
-258 YDNGK
+258 YDKGK
-263 ISKPLDE
+263 ISKLLDE
-270 AKEKVDYGNKES
+270 ATQKVDYGNKES

-309 DYMDKYTKFRGDR
+309 DYMDKYIKFRGDR
-322 LYMSDSA
+322 LYMSNSA
-329 KAIIKALDD
+329 KAIVKALDD

-357 AIKTNLLY
+357 AIKANLLY

-370 TNHFEWMAKTL
+370 TKHFEWMAKTL
-381 KELQSTMPKAFNG
+381 KELQSTMPKAFAG

-423 SAMEVLSVIKYG
+423 TAMEVLSVIKYG

-449 LTVFSDGKL
+449 LSIFSDKGL

-463 QGVQFVTNAM
+463 EGVQFVTNAM

-481 MGIGYGITIVG
+481 MGIGYGITIAG
-492 NAYNLHGSKFNQATG
+492 NAYNLHGSKFNRATG
-507 RMKQAHDDFVQA
+507 RMKQAHDDFIQA
-519 NDDAKNRKI
+519 NDDAKNKKI

-539 QRIQAEQTVMTQT
+539 QRIQVEQNVMAQT

-566 NTAKDDATQKLTAMN
+566 NTAKSDAKQKLTVMN
-581 DADRRLKDADQKLE
+581 DADKRLKDANQKLE

-601 QQINSANQELPQIQ
+601 QQINSANQALPQIQ
-615 QDLQQLQNALND
+615 QNLQQLQNALNN

-651 DLQQQERNIQ
+651 DLQQQERDIQ

-682 ALNNRPTY
+682 ALASRPQY
-690 QTNFN
+690 QADFN
-695 AAQAS
+695 AAQTS
-700 YNTAQQLAD
+700 YNTAQQMAD

-716 KFKNAKDR
+716 KFKNAKNR

-733 ARNDEIDNWD
+733 ARNDEINNWD
-743 DKHKDKF
+743 DKHTDKF

-762 GRNTHTGNM
+762 GRNTHTGKM
-771 YSWGLGRAKKKQ
+771 YSWAPGSAKKKQ
-783 KNFNGSAL
+783 KNFNGSAR

>member
-1 MSVKMNEFLLQYYK
+1 MSVKMNDFLLQYYM
-15 QLRFNHMPPAVRA
+15 QLRFNHMPAEVRA
-28 QFDVYLKADDFRGHM
+28 KFNEYAKNDDFRGHM
-43 KDWKKELMTNGAD
+43 KDWKKNLMTNGAN

-71 SDDEW
+71 SNDEW
-76 EKLFRAFQNAFR
+76 EKLFRAFQDAFR
-88 AMAAD
+88 AMDAD
-93 QDSFEVDSPEKKF
+93 KKSFKDNKDANDF

-113 AETHLFSNSNATP
+113 LRLFSNGVASN
-126 AADAQIRGNFK
+126 DAEQEIQGNFK

-142 NRQVLEVAFKH
+142 NRQVLEVAFKQ

-169 IQDKKYNTSPKLQ
+169 ITDKKYNTSPKFQ

-197 QPDFVNSLPNARTN
+197 QPDFVNSLPNAQTN

-222 DDDQIDPSKLDHL
+222 DDDQIDPQKLDYF
-235 KRNYRDLLDTLN
+235 KRNHRDLLDTLN
-247 EKSKVYSVFKT
+247 KKSKIYSVFKT
-258 YDNGK
+258 YDKGK
-263 ISKPLDE
+263 ISKLLDE
-270 AKEKVDYGNKES
+270 ATAKVDYGNKES

-309 DYMDKYTKFRGDR
+309 DYMDKYIKFRGDR
-322 LYMSDSA
+322 LYMSNSA
-329 KAIIKALDD
+329 KAIVKALDD

-357 AIKTNLLY
+357 TIKTNLLY

-370 TNHFEWMAKTL
+370 TKHFEWMAKTL
-381 KELQSTMPKAFNG
+381 KELQSTMPKAFAG

-423 SAMEVLSVIKYG
+423 TAMEVLSVIKYG

-441 MDALGKEN
+441 MDALGKES
-449 LTVFSDGKL
+449 LSIFSDKGL

-463 QGVQFVTNAM
+463 EGVQFVTNAM

-481 MGIGYGITIVG
+481 MGIGYGITIAG
-492 NAYNLHGSKFNQATG
+492 NAYNLHGSKFNRATG
-507 RMKQAHDDFVQA
+507 RMKQAHDDFVRA
-519 NDDAKNRKI
+519 NDDAKNKKI

-539 QRIQAEQTVMTQT
+539 QRIQAEQNVMAQT

-566 NTAKDDATQKLTAMN
+566 NTAKSDAKQKLTVMN
-581 DADRRLKDADQKLE
+581 DADKRLKDANQKLE

-601 QQINSANQELPQIQ
+601 QQINSANQALPQIQ
-615 QDLQQLQNALND
+615 QNLQQLQNALNN

-651 DLQQQERNIQ
+651 DLQQQERDIQ

-682 ALNNRPTY
+682 ALASRPQY
-690 QTNFN
+690 QADFN
-695 AAQAS
+695 AAQTS
-700 YNTAQQLAD
+700 YNTAQQMAD

-716 KFKNAKDR
+716 KFKNAKNR

-733 ARNDEIDNWD
+733 ARNDEINNWD
-743 DKHKDKF
+743 DKHNDKF

-771 YSWGLGRAKKKQ
+771 YSWTPGSAAKKQ
-783 KNFNGSAL
+783 KKFNGSAR

>member
-71 SDDEW
+71 SNDEW
-76 EKLFRAFQNAFR
+76 KKLFRAFQNAFR

-142 NRQVLEVAFKH
+142 NRQVLEVAFKQ

-263 ISKPLDE
+263 ISKLLDE

-329 KAIIKALDD
+329 KAIVKALDD

-357 AIKTNLLY
+357 AIKANLLY

-370 TNHFEWMAKTL
+370 TKHFEWMAKTL
-381 KELQSTMPKAFNG
+381 KELQTTMPKAFNG

-441 MDALGKEN
+441 MEALGKEN

-595 SYDDLT
+595 SYDDLE
-601 QQINSANQELPQIQ
+601 QQIKSANKASTKMQ
-615 QDLQQLQNALND
+615 QDLQQLKNALND
-627 PNTYNGMPPQAANA
+627 PNTYNGMPPQVANA
-641 LAVDIQRQIT
+641 VAVDIQRQIT
-651 DLQQQERNIQ
+651 DLTQQDDKLQKSLSQLNNSQ
-661 QSLPQLQQQQQ
+661 QN
-672 QLLANPDIQS
+672 LLTNPDIQS

-695 AAQAS
+695 NAQAS

-724 VDELNRQID
+724 IDELNRQID
-733 ARNDEIDNWD
+733 ARNDEINNWD
-743 DKHKDKF
+743 DKHTDKF

-771 YSWGLGRAKKKQ
+771 YSWTPGSAAKKQ
-783 KNFNGSAL
+783 KKFNGSAR

>member
-1 MSVKMNEFLLQYYK
+1 MSVKMNDFLLQYYM
-15 QLRFNHMPPAVRA
+15 QLRFNHMPAEVRA
-28 QFDVYLKADDFRGHM
+28 KFNEYAKNDDFRGHM
-43 KDWKKELMTNGAD
+43 KDWKKNLMTNGAN
-56 NPIPDPTEVGGAWEL
+56 NPMPDPNEAGGAWEL
-71 SDDEW
+71 SNDEW
-76 EKLFRAFQNAFR
+76 EKLFRAFQDAFR
-88 AMAAD
+88 AMDAD
-93 QDSFEVDSPEKKF
+93 KKSFKDNKDANDF

-113 AETHLFSNSNATP
+113 LHLFSNGVASN
-126 AADAQIRGNFK
+126 DAEQEIQGNFK

-142 NRQVLEVAFKH
+142 NRQVLEVAFKQ

-169 IQDKKYNTSPKLQ
+169 IQDKKYNTSPKFQ

-197 QPDFVNSLPNARTN
+197 QPDFVNSLPNAQTN

-222 DDDQIDPSKLDHL
+222 DDDQIDPQKLDYF
-235 KRNYRDLLDTLN
+235 KRNHRDLLDTLN
-247 EKSKVYSVFKT
+247 KKSKIYSVFKT
-258 YDNGK
+258 YDKGK
-263 ISKPLDE
+263 ISKLLDE
-270 AKEKVDYGNKES
+270 ATQKVDYGNKES

-309 DYMDKYTKFRGDR
+309 DYMDKYIKFRGDR
-322 LYMSDSA
+322 LYMSNSA
-329 KAIIKALDD
+329 KAIVKALDD

-357 AIKTNLLY
+357 VIKANLLY

-370 TNHFEWMAKTL
+370 TKHFEWMAKTL
-381 KELQSTMPKAFNG
+381 KELQSTMPKAFAG

-423 SAMEVLSVIKYG
+423 TAMEVLSVIKYG

-441 MDALGKEN
+441 MDALGKES
-449 LTVFSDGKL
+449 LSIFSDKGL

-463 QGVQFVTNAM
+463 EGVQFVTNAM

-481 MGIGYGITIVG
+481 MGIGYGITIAG
-492 NAYNLHGSKFNQATG
+492 NAYNLHGSKFNRATG
-507 RMKQAHDDFVQA
+507 RMKQAHDDFIQA
-519 NDDAKNRKI
+519 NDDAKNKKI

-539 QRIQAEQTVMTQT
+539 QRIQAEQNVMAQT

-566 NTAKDDATQKLTAMN
+566 NTAKSDAKQKLTVMN
-581 DADRRLKDADQKLE
+581 DADKRLKDANQKLE

-601 QQINSANQELPQIQ
+601 QQINSANQALPQIQ
-615 QDLQQLQNALND
+615 QNLQQLQNALNN

-651 DLQQQERNIQ
+651 DLQQQERDIQ

-682 ALNNRPTY
+682 ALASRPQY
-690 QTNFN
+690 QADFN
-695 AAQAS
+695 AAQTS
-700 YNTAQQLAD
+700 YNTAQQMAD

-716 KFKNAKDR
+716 KFKNAKNR

-733 ARNDEIDNWD
+733 ARNDEINNWD
-743 DKHKDKF
+743 DKHTDKF

-771 YSWGLGRAKKKQ
+771 YSWTPGSAAKKQ
-783 KNFNGSAL
+783 KKFNGSAR

>member
-1 MSVKMNEFLLQYYK
+1 MSVKMNDFLLQYYM
-15 QLRFNHMPPAVRA
+15 QLRFNHMPAEVRA
-28 QFDVYLKADDFRGHM
+28 KFNEYAKNDDFRGHM
-43 KDWKKELMTNGAD
+43 KDWKKNLMTNGAN
-56 NPIPDPTEVGGAWEL
+56 NPMPDPNEAGGVWEL
-71 SDDEW
+71 SNDEW
-76 EKLFRAFQNAFR
+76 EKLFRAFQDAFR
-88 AMAAD
+88 AMDAD
-93 QDSFEVDSPEKKF
+93 KKSFKDNKDANDF

-113 AETHLFSNSNATP
+113 LHLFSNGVASN
-126 AADAQIRGNFK
+126 DAEQEIQGNFK

-142 NRQVLEVAFKH
+142 NRQVLEVAFKQ

-169 IQDKKYNTSPKLQ
+169 IQDKKYNTSPKFQ

-197 QPDFVNSLPNARTN
+197 QPDFVNSLPNAQTN

-222 DDDQIDPSKLDHL
+222 DDDQIDPQKLDYF
-235 KRNYRDLLDTLN
+235 KRNHRDLLDTLN
-247 EKSKVYSVFKT
+247 KKSKIYSVFKT
-258 YDNGK
+258 YDRGK
-263 ISKPLDE
+263 ISKLLDE
-270 AKEKVDYGNKES
+270 ATAKVDYGNKES

-309 DYMDKYTKFRGDR
+309 DYMDKYIKFRGDR
-322 LYMSDSA
+322 LYMSNSA
-329 KAIIKALDD
+329 KAIVKALDD

-351 LVENTD
+351 LIENTD
-357 AIKTNLLY
+357 VIKANLLY

-370 TNHFEWMAKTL
+370 TKHFEWMAKTL
-381 KELQSTMPKAFNG
+381 KELQSTMPKAFAG

-423 SAMEVLSVIKYG
+423 TAMEVLSVIKYG

-449 LTVFSDGKL
+449 LSIFSDKGL

-463 QGVQFVTNAM
+463 EGVQFVTNAM

-481 MGIGYGITIVG
+481 MGIGYGITIAG
-492 NAYNLHGSKFNQATG
+492 NAYNLHGSKFNRATG
-507 RMKQAHDDFVQA
+507 RMKQAHDDFIQA
-519 NDDAKNRKI
+519 NDDAKNKKI

-539 QRIQAEQTVMTQT
+539 QRIQAEQNVMAQT

-566 NTAKDDATQKLTAMN
+566 NTAKSDAKQKLTVMN
-581 DADRRLKDADQKLE
+581 DADKRLKDANQKLE

-601 QQINSANQELPQIQ
+601 QQINSANQALPQIQ
-615 QDLQQLQNALND
+615 QNLQQLQNALNN

-651 DLQQQERNIQ
+651 DLQQQERDIQ

-682 ALNNRPTY
+682 ALASRPQY
-690 QTNFN
+690 QADFN
-695 AAQAS
+695 AAQTS
-700 YNTAQQLAD
+700 YNTAQQMAD

-716 KFKNAKDR
+716 KFKNAKNR

-733 ARNDEIDNWD
+733 ARNDEINNWD
-743 DKHKDKF
+743 DKHTDKF

-771 YSWGLGRAKKKQ
+771 YSWTPGSAAKKQ
-783 KNFNGSAL
+783 KKFNGSAR

>member
-1 MSVKMNEFLLQYYK
+1 MSVKMNDFLLQYYM
-15 QLRFNHMPPAVRA
+15 QLRFNHMPAEVRA
-28 QFDVYLKADDFRGHM
+28 KFNEYAKNDDFRGHM
-43 KDWKKELMTNGAD
+43 KDWKKNLMTNGAN

-71 SDDEW
+71 SNDEW
-76 EKLFRAFQNAFR
+76 EKLFRAFQDAFR
-88 AMAAD
+88 AMDAD
-93 QDSFEVDSPEKKF
+93 KKSFKDNKDANDF

-113 AETHLFSNSNATP
+113 LHLFSNGVASN
-126 AADAQIRGNFK
+126 DAEQEIQGNFK

-142 NRQVLEVAFKH
+142 NRQVLEVAFKQ

-169 IQDKKYNTSPKLQ
+169 IQDKKYNTSPKFQ

-197 QPDFVNSLPNARTN
+197 QPDFVNSLPNAQTN

-222 DDDQIDPSKLDHL
+222 DDDQIDPLKLDYF
-235 KRNYRDLLDTLN
+235 KRNHRDLLDTLN
-247 EKSKVYSVFKT
+247 KKSKIYSVFKT
-258 YDNGK
+258 YDKGK
-263 ISKPLDE
+263 ISKLLDE
-270 AKEKVDYGNKES
+270 ATQKVDYGNKES

-309 DYMDKYTKFRGDR
+309 DYMDKYIKFRGDR
-322 LYMSDSA
+322 LYMSNSA
-329 KAIIKALDD
+329 KAIVKALDD

-357 AIKTNLLY
+357 AIKANLLY

-370 TNHFEWMAKTL
+370 TKHFEWMAKTL
-381 KELQSTMPKAFNG
+381 KELQSTMPKAFAG

-423 SAMEVLSVIKYG
+423 TAMEVLSVIKYG

-449 LTVFSDGKL
+449 LSIFSDKGL

-463 QGVQFVTNAM
+463 EGVQFVTNAM

-481 MGIGYGITIVG
+481 MAVGYGITIAG
-492 NAYNLHGSKFNQATG
+492 NAYNLHGSKFNRATG
-507 RMKQAHDDFVQA
+507 RMKQAHDDFIRA
-519 NDDAKNRKI
+519 NDDAKNKKI

-539 QRIQAEQTVMTQT
+539 QRIQAEQNVMAQT

-566 NTAKDDATQKLTAMN
+566 NTAKSDAKQKLTVMN
-581 DADRRLKDADQKLE
+581 DADKRLKDANQKLE

-601 QQINSANQELPQIQ
+601 QQINSANQALPQIQ
-615 QDLQQLQNALND
+615 QNLQQLQNALNN

-651 DLQQQERNIQ
+651 DLQQQERDIQ

-682 ALNNRPTY
+682 ALANRPQY
-690 QTNFN
+690 QADFN
-695 AAQAS
+695 AAQTS
-700 YNTAQQLAD
+700 YNTAQQMAD

-716 KFKNAKDR
+716 KFKNAKNR

-733 ARNDEIDNWD
+733 ARNDEINNWD
-743 DKHKDKF
+743 DKHTDKF

-771 YSWGLGRAKKKQ
+771 YSWTPGSAAKKQ
-783 KNFNGSAL
+783 KKFNGSVR

>member
-1 MSVKMNEFLLQYYK
+1 MSVKMNDFLLQYYM
-15 QLRFNHMPPAVRA
+15 QLRFNHMPAEVRA
-28 QFDVYLKADDFRGHM
+28 KFNEYAKNDDFRGHM
-43 KDWKKELMTNGAD
+43 KDWKKNLMTNGAN
-56 NPIPDPTEVGGAWEL
+56 NPMPDPNEAGGAWEL
-71 SDDEW
+71 GNDEW
-76 EKLFRAFQNAFR
+76 EKLFRAFQDAFR
-88 AMAAD
+88 AMDAD
-93 QDSFEVDSPEKKF
+93 KKSFKDNKDANDF

-113 AETHLFSNSNATP
+113 LRLFSNGVASN
-126 AADAQIRGNFK
+126 DAEQEIQGNFK

-142 NRQVLEVAFKH
+142 NRQVLEVAFKQ

-169 IQDKKYNTSPKLQ
+169 IQDKKYNTSPKFQ
-182 KKIKDVA
+182 KKIKDIA

-197 QPDFVNSLPNARTN
+197 QPDFVNSLPNAQTN

-222 DDDQIDPSKLDHL
+222 DDDQIDPLKLDYF
-235 KRNYRDLLDTLN
+235 KRNHRDLLDTLN
-247 EKSKVYSVFKT
+247 KKSKIYSVFKT
-258 YDNGK
+258 YDKDK
-263 ISKPLDE
+263 ISKLLDE
-270 AKEKVDYGNKES
+270 ATQKVGYGNKES

-309 DYMDKYTKFRGDR
+309 DYMDKYIKFRGDR
-322 LYMSDSA
+322 LYMSNSA
-329 KAIIKALDD
+329 KAIVKALDD

-357 AIKTNLLY
+357 VIKANLLY

-370 TNHFEWMAKTL
+370 TKHFEWMAKTL
-381 KELQSTMPKAFNG
+381 KELQSTMPKAFAG

-423 SAMEVLSVIKYG
+423 TAMEVLSVIKYG

-449 LTVFSDGKL
+449 LSIFSDKGL

-463 QGVQFVTNAM
+463 EGVQFVTNAM

-481 MGIGYGITIVG
+481 MGIGYGITIAG
-492 NAYNLHGSKFNQATG
+492 NAYNLHGSKFNRATG
-507 RMKQAHDDFVQA
+507 RMKQAHDDFIQA
-519 NDDAKNRKI
+519 NDDAKNKKI

-539 QRIQAEQTVMTQT
+539 QRIQAEQNVMAQT

-566 NTAKDDATQKLTAMN
+566 NTAKSDAKQKLTVMN
-581 DADRRLKDADQKLE
+581 DADKRLKDANQKLE

-651 DLQQQERNIQ
+651 DLQQQERDIQ

-682 ALNNRPTY
+682 ALASRPQY
-690 QTNFN
+690 QADFN
-695 AAQAS
+695 AAQTS
-700 YNTAQQLAD
+700 YNTAQQMAD

-716 KFKNAKDR
+716 KFKNAKNR

-733 ARNDEIDNWD
+733 ARNDEINNWD
-743 DKHKDKF
+743 DKHNDKF

-762 GRNTHTGNM
+762 GRNTHTGKM
-771 YSWGLGRAKKKQ
+771 YSWTPGSAAKKQ
-783 KNFNGSAL
+783 KKFNGIAR
-791 FQQYLAAY
+791 FQPYLAAY

>member
-1 MSVKMNEFLLQYYK
+1 MSVKMNDFLLQYYM
-15 QLRFNHMPPAVRA
+15 QLRFNHMPAEVRA
-28 QFDVYLKADDFRGHM
+28 KFNEYAKNDDFRGHM
-43 KDWKKELMTNGAD
+43 KDWKKNLMTNGAN
-56 NPIPDPTEVGGAWEL
+56 NPMPDPNEAGGAWEL
-71 SDDEW
+71 GNDEW
-76 EKLFRAFQNAFR
+76 EKLFRAFQDAFR
-88 AMAAD
+88 AMDAD
-93 QDSFEVDSPEKKF
+93 KKSFKDNKDANDF

-113 AETHLFSNSNATP
+113 LHLFSNGVASN
-126 AADAQIRGNFK
+126 DAEQEIQGNFK

-142 NRQVLEVAFKH
+142 NRQVLEVAFKQ

-169 IQDKKYNTSPKLQ
+169 IQDKKYNTSPKFQ

-197 QPDFVNSLPNARTN
+197 QPDFVNSLPNAQTN

-222 DDDQIDPSKLDHL
+222 DDDQIDPQKLDYF
-235 KRNYRDLLDTLN
+235 KRNHRDLLDTLN
-247 EKSKVYSVFKT
+247 KKSKIYSVFKT
-258 YDNGK
+258 YDKGK
-263 ISKPLDE
+263 ISKLLDE
-270 AKEKVDYGNKES
+270 ATEKVDYGNKES

-309 DYMDKYTKFRGDR
+309 DYMDKYIKFRGDR
-322 LYMSDSA
+322 LYMSNSA
-329 KAIIKALDD
+329 KAIVKALDD

-357 AIKTNLLY
+357 AIKANLLY

-370 TNHFEWMAKTL
+370 TKHFEWMAKTL
-381 KELQSTMPKAFNG
+381 KELQSTMPKAFAG

-423 SAMEVLSVIKYG
+423 TAMEVLSVIKYG

-441 MDALGKEN
+441 MDALGKES
-449 LTVFSDGKL
+449 LSIFSDKGL

-463 QGVQFVTNAM
+463 EGVQFVTNAM

-481 MGIGYGITIVG
+481 MGIGYGITIAG
-492 NAYNLHGSKFNQATG
+492 NAYNLHGSKFNRATG
-507 RMKQAHDDFVQA
+507 RMKQAHDDFIRA
-519 NDDAKNRKI
+519 NDDAKNKKI

-539 QRIQAEQTVMTQT
+539 QRIQAEQNVMAQT

-566 NTAKDDATQKLTAMN
+566 NTAKSDAKQKLTVMN
-581 DADRRLKDADQKLE
+581 DADKRLKDANQKLE

-601 QQINSANQELPQIQ
+601 QQINSANQALPQIQ
-615 QDLQQLQNALND
+615 QDLQQLQNALNN

-651 DLQQQERNIQ
+651 DLQQQERDIQ

-682 ALNNRPTY
+682 ALASRPQY
-690 QTNFN
+690 QADFN
-695 AAQAS
+695 AAQTS
-700 YNTAQQLAD
+700 YNTAQQMAD

-716 KFKNAKDR
+716 KFKNAKNR

-733 ARNDEIDNWD
+733 ARNDEINNWD
-743 DKHKDKF
+743 DKHTDKF

-771 YSWGLGRAKKKQ
+771 YSWTPGSAAKKQ
-783 KNFNGSAL
+783 KKFNGSAR

>member
-1 MSVKMNEFLLQYYK
+1 MSVKMNDFLLQYYM
-15 QLRFNHMPPAVRA
+15 QLRFNHMPAEVRA
-28 QFDVYLKADDFRGHM
+28 KFNEYAKNDDFRGHM
-43 KDWKKELMTNGAD
+43 KDWKKNLMTNGAN
-56 NPIPDPTEVGGAWEL
+56 NPMPDPNEAGGAWEL
-71 SDDEW
+71 SNDEW
-76 EKLFRAFQNAFR
+76 EKLFRAFQDAFR
-88 AMAAD
+88 AMDAD
-93 QDSFEVDSPEKKF
+93 KKSFKDNKDANDF

-113 AETHLFSNSNATP
+113 LHLFSNGVASN
-126 AADAQIRGNFK
+126 DAEQEIQGNFK

-142 NRQVLEVAFKH
+142 NRQVLEVAFKQ

-169 IQDKKYNTSPKLQ
+169 IQDKKYNTSPKFQ

-197 QPDFVNSLPNARTN
+197 QPDFVNSLPNAQTN

-222 DDDQIDPSKLDHL
+222 DDDQIDPLKLDYF
-235 KRNYRDLLDTLN
+235 KRNHRDLLDTLN
-247 EKSKVYSVFKT
+247 KKSKIYSVFKT
-258 YDNGK
+258 YDRGK
-263 ISKPLDE
+263 ISKLLDE
-270 AKEKVDYGNKES
+270 ATTKVDYGNKES

-309 DYMDKYTKFRGDR
+309 DYMDKYIKFRGDR
-322 LYMSDSA
+322 LYMSNSA
-329 KAIIKALDD
+329 KAIVKALDD

-357 AIKTNLLY
+357 TIKTNLLY

-370 TNHFEWMAKTL
+370 TKHFEWMAKTL
-381 KELQSTMPKAFNG
+381 KELQSTMPKAFGG

-423 SAMEVLSVIKYG
+423 TAMEVLSVIKYG

-441 MDALGKEN
+441 MDALGKES
-449 LTVFSDGKL
+449 LSIFSDKGL

-463 QGVQFVTNAM
+463 EGVQFVTNAM

-481 MGIGYGITIVG
+481 MGIGYGITIAG
-492 NAYNLHGSKFNQATG
+492 NAYNLHGSKFNRATG
-507 RMKQAHDDFVQA
+507 RMKQAHDDFVRA
-519 NDDAKNRKI
+519 NDDAKNKKI

-539 QRIQAEQTVMTQT
+539 QRIQAEQNVMAQT

-566 NTAKDDATQKLTAMN
+566 NTAKSDAKQKLTVMN
-581 DADRRLKDADQKLE
+581 DADKRLKDANQKLE

-615 QDLQQLQNALND
+615 QDLQRLQNALND

-651 DLQQQERNIQ
+651 DLQQQERGIQ

-682 ALNNRPTY
+682 ALASRPQY
-690 QTNFN
+690 QADFN
-695 AAQAS
+695 AAQTS
-700 YNTAQQLAD
+700 YNTAQQMAD

-716 KFKNAKDR
+716 KFKNAKNR

-733 ARNDEIDNWD
+733 ARNDEINNWD
-743 DKHKDKF
+743 DKHNDKF

-762 GRNTHTGNM
+762 GRNTHTGKM
-771 YSWGLGRAKKKQ
+771 YSWTPGSAAKKQ
-783 KNFNGSAL
+783 KKFNGSAR

>member
-15 QLRFNHMPPAVRA
+15 QLRFNSMPAEVRA

-43 KDWKKELMTNGAD
+43 KDWKKELMTNGTN
-56 NPIPDPTEVGGAWEL
+56 NPMPDPTQVGGAWEL

-76 EKLFRAFQNAFR
+76 EKLFRAFQDAFR
-88 AMAAD
+88 AMDAD
-93 QDSFEVDSPEKKF
+93 KKSFKDNKDANDF
-106 LNEYFGD
+106 LDEYFGD
-113 AETHLFSNSNATP
+113 LRLFSNGVASN
-126 AADAQIRGNFK
+126 DAEQEIQGNFK

-142 NRQVLEVAFKH
+142 NRQVLEVAFKQ

-169 IQDKKYNTSPKLQ
+169 IRDKKYNTSPKFQ
-182 KKIKDVA
+182 QKIKDVA

-197 QPDFVNSLPNARTN
+197 QPDFVNSLGPNAQVN
-211 LPDFEKVEKGF
+211 LPNFEKVEKGF
-222 DDDQIDPSKLDHL
+222 DDDQIDPLKLDYF
-235 KRNYRDLLDTLN
+235 KRNHRDLLDTLN
-247 EKSKVYSVFKT
+247 KKSKVYNVFKT
-258 YDNGK
+258 YDKGK

-270 AKEKVDYGNKES
+270 ATEKVDYGNKES

-303 IGDTWS
+303 VGDTWS

-329 KAIIKALDD
+329 KAIVKALDD

-357 AIKTNLLY
+357 AIKANLLY

-370 TNHFEWMAKTL
+370 TKHFEWMAKTL
-381 KELQSTMPKAFNG
+381 KELQSTMPKTFNG

-441 MDALGKEN
+441 MDALSKEN
-449 LTVFSDGKL
+449 LTVFSSLNIIPDIVK
-458 SWNKN
+458 K
-463 QGVQFVTNAM
+463 AM
-473 DKSIKAAF
+473 DKSIKAAL

-507 RMKQAHDDFVQA
+507 RMKKAHDDFVQA
-519 NDDAKNRKI
+519 NDDAKNKKI

-566 NTAKDDATQKLTAMN
+566 NTAESDAKQKLTAMN
-581 DADRRLKDADQKLE
+581 DADKRLKDANKKLE

-601 QQINSANQELPQIQ
+601 QQINSANQALPQIQ
-615 QDLQQLQNALND
+615 QDLQQLQNALNN
-627 PNTYNGMPPQAANA
+627 PNTYNGMPPQVANA
-641 LAVDIQRQIT
+641 VAVDIQRQIT
-651 DLQQQERNIQ
+651 DLQQQQRDIQ
-661 QSLPQLQQQQQ
+661 QSLPQLQHSQQ
-672 QLLANPDIQS
+672 QLLNNPDIQS
-682 ALNNRPTY
+682 ALANRPTY
-690 QTNFN
+690 QADFN
-695 AAQAS
+695 TAQAS
-700 YNTAQQLAD
+700 YNAAQQLAD

-724 VDELNRQID
+724 VDELNSQID
-733 ARNDEIDNWD
+733 KRNSEIDNWD

-771 YSWGLGRAKKKQ
+771 YSWGLGSAKKKQ

>member
-1 MSVKMNEFLLQYYK
+1 MSVKMNDFLLQYYM
-15 QLRFNHMPPAVRA
+15 QLRFNHMPAEVRA
-28 QFDVYLKADDFRGHM
+28 KFNEYAKNDDFRGHM
-43 KDWKKELMTNGAD
+43 KDWKKNLMTNGAN
-56 NPIPDPTEVGGAWEL
+56 NPMPDPNEAGGAWEL
-71 SDDEW
+71 SNDEW
-76 EKLFRAFQNAFR
+76 EKLFRAFQDAFR
-88 AMAAD
+88 AMDAD
-93 QDSFEVDSPEKKF
+93 KKSFKDNKDANDF

-113 AETHLFSNSNATP
+113 LHLFSNGVASN
-126 AADAQIRGNFK
+126 DAEQEIQGNFK

-142 NRQVLEVAFKH
+142 NRQVLEVAFKQ

-169 IQDKKYNTSPKLQ
+169 IQDKKYNTSPKFQ

-197 QPDFVNSLPNARTN
+197 QPDFVNSLPNAQTN

-222 DDDQIDPSKLDHL
+222 DDDQIDPQKLDYF
-235 KRNYRDLLDTLN
+235 KRNHRDLLDTLN
-247 EKSKVYSVFKT
+247 KKSKIYSVFKT
-258 YDNGK
+258 YDKGK
-263 ISKPLDE
+263 ISKLLDE
-270 AKEKVDYGNKES
+270 ATQKVDYGNKES

-309 DYMDKYTKFRGDR
+309 DYMDKYIKFRGDR
-322 LYMSDSA
+322 LYMSNSA
-329 KAIIKALDD
+329 KAIVKALDD

-357 AIKTNLLY
+357 AIKANLLY

-370 TNHFEWMAKTL
+370 TKHFEWMAKTL
-381 KELQSTMPKAFNG
+381 KELQSTMPKAFAG

-423 SAMEVLSVIKYG
+423 TAMEVLSVIKYG

-449 LTVFSDGKL
+449 LSIFSDKGL

-463 QGVQFVTNAM
+463 EGVQFVTNAM

-481 MGIGYGITIVG
+481 MGIGYGITIAG
-492 NAYNLHGSKFNQATG
+492 NAYNLHGSKFNRATG
-507 RMKQAHDDFVQA
+507 RMKQAHDDFIQA
-519 NDDAKNRKI
+519 NDDAKNKKI

-539 QRIQAEQTVMTQT
+539 QRIQVEQNVMAQT

-566 NTAKDDATQKLTAMN
+566 NTAKSDAKQKLTVMN
-581 DADRRLKDADQKLE
+581 DADKRLKDANQKLE

-601 QQINSANQELPQIQ
+601 QQINSANQALPQIQ
-615 QDLQQLQNALND
+615 QNLQQLQNALNN

-651 DLQQQERNIQ
+651 DLQQQERDIQ

-682 ALNNRPTY
+682 ALASRPQY
-690 QTNFN
+690 QADFN
-695 AAQAS
+695 AAQTS
-700 YNTAQQLAD
+700 YNTAQQMAD

-716 KFKNAKDR
+716 KFKNAKNR

-733 ARNDEIDNWD
+733 ARNDEINNWD
-743 DKHKDKF
+743 DKHTDKF

-771 YSWGLGRAKKKQ
+771 YSWTPGSAAKKQ
-783 KNFNGSAL
+783 KKFNGSAR

>member
-1 MSVKMNEFLLQYYK
+1 MSVKMNDFLLQYYM
-15 QLRFNHMPPAVRA
+15 QLRFNHMPAEVRA
-28 QFDVYLKADDFRGHM
+28 KFNEYAKNDDFRGHM
-43 KDWKKELMTNGAD
+43 KDWKKNLMTNGAN
-56 NPIPDPTEVGGAWEL
+56 NPMPDPNEAGGAWEL
-71 SDDEW
+71 SNDEW
-76 EKLFRAFQNAFR
+76 EKLFRAFQDAFR
-88 AMAAD
+88 AMDAD
-93 QDSFEVDSPEKKF
+93 KKSFKDNKDANDF

-113 AETHLFSNSNATP
+113 LHLFSNGVASN
-126 AADAQIRGNFK
+126 DAEQEIQGNFK

-142 NRQVLEVAFKH
+142 NRQVLEVAFKQ

-169 IQDKKYNTSPKLQ
+169 IQDKKYNTSPKFQ

-197 QPDFVNSLPNARTN
+197 QPDFVNSLPNAQTN

-222 DDDQIDPSKLDHL
+222 DDDQIDPQKLDYF
-235 KRNYRDLLDTLN
+235 KRNHRDLLDTLN
-247 EKSKVYSVFKT
+247 KKSKIYSVFKT
-258 YDNGK
+258 YDKGK
-263 ISKPLDE
+263 ISKLLDE
-270 AKEKVDYGNKES
+270 ATQKVDYGNKES

-309 DYMDKYTKFRGDR
+309 DYMDKYIKFRGDR
-322 LYMSDSA
+322 LYMSNSA
-329 KAIIKALDD
+329 KAIVKALDD

-357 AIKTNLLY
+357 AIKANLLY

-370 TNHFEWMAKTL
+370 TKHFEWMAKTL
-381 KELQSTMPKAFNG
+381 KELQSTMPKAFAG

-423 SAMEVLSVIKYG
+423 TAMEVLSVIKYG

-449 LTVFSDGKL
+449 LSIFSDKGL

-463 QGVQFVTNAM
+463 EGVQFVTNAM

-481 MGIGYGITIVG
+481 MGIGYGITIAG
-492 NAYNLHGSKFNQATG
+492 NAYNLHGSKFNRATG
-507 RMKQAHDDFVQA
+507 RMKQAHDDFIQA
-519 NDDAKNRKI
+519 NDDAKNKKI

-539 QRIQAEQTVMTQT
+539 QRIQAEQNVMAQT

-566 NTAKDDATQKLTAMN
+566 NTAKSDAKQKLTVMN
-581 DADRRLKDADQKLE
+581 DADKRLKDANQKLE

-601 QQINSANQELPQIQ
+601 QQINSANQALPQIQ
-615 QDLQQLQNALND
+615 QNLQQLQNALNN

-651 DLQQQERNIQ
+651 DLQQQERDIQ

-682 ALNNRPTY
+682 ALASRPQY
-690 QTNFN
+690 QADFN
-695 AAQAS
+695 AAQTS
-700 YNTAQQLAD
+700 YNTAQQMAD

-716 KFKNAKDR
+716 KFKNAKNR

-733 ARNDEIDNWD
+733 ARNDEINNWD
-743 DKHKDKF
+743 DKHTDKF

-771 YSWGLGRAKKKQ
+771 YSWTPGSAAKKQ
-783 KNFNGSAL
+783 KKFNGSAR

>member
-1 MSVKMNEFLLQYYK
+1 MSVKMSDFLLQYYM
-15 QLRFNHMPPAVRA
+15 QLRFNHMPAEVRA
-28 QFDVYLKADDFRGHM
+28 KFNEYAKNDDFRGHM
-43 KDWKKELMTNGAD
+43 KDWKKNLMTNGAN
-56 NPIPDPTEVGGAWEL
+56 NPMPDPNEAGGAWEL
-71 SDDEW
+71 SNDEW
-76 EKLFRAFQNAFR
+76 EKLFRAFQDAFR
-88 AMAAD
+88 AMDAD
-93 QDSFEVDSPEKKF
+93 KKSFKDNKDANDF

-113 AETHLFSNSNATP
+113 LHLFSNGVASN
-126 AADAQIRGNFK
+126 DAEQEIQGNFK

-142 NRQVLEVAFKH
+142 NRQVLEVAFKQ

-169 IQDKKYNTSPKLQ
+169 IQDKKYNTSPKFQ

-197 QPDFVNSLPNARTN
+197 QPDFVNSLPNAQTN

-222 DDDQIDPSKLDHL
+222 DDDQIDPLKLDYF
-235 KRNYRDLLDTLN
+235 KRNHRDLLDTLN
-247 EKSKVYSVFKT
+247 KKAKIYSVFKT
-258 YDNGK
+258 YDRGK
-263 ISKPLDE
+263 ISKLLDE
-270 AKEKVDYGNKES
+270 ATQKVDYGNKES

-309 DYMDKYTKFRGDR
+309 DYMDKYIKFRGDR
-322 LYMSDSA
+322 LYMSNSA
-329 KAIIKALDD
+329 KAIVKALDD

-357 AIKTNLLY
+357 TIKANLLY

-370 TNHFEWMAKTL
+370 TKHFEWMAKTL
-381 KELQSTMPKAFNG
+381 KELQSTMPKAFAG

-423 SAMEVLSVIKYG
+423 TAMEVLSVIKYG

-441 MDALGKEN
+441 MDALGKES
-449 LTVFSDGKL
+449 LSIFSDKGL

-463 QGVQFVTNAM
+463 EGVQFVTNAM

-481 MGIGYGITIVG
+481 MGIGYGITIAG
-492 NAYNLHGSKFNQATG
+492 NAYNLHGSKFNRATG
-507 RMKQAHDDFVQA
+507 RMKQAHDDFIRA
-519 NDDAKNRKI
+519 NDDAKNKKI

-539 QRIQAEQTVMTQT
+539 QRIQAEQNVMAQT

-566 NTAKDDATQKLTAMN
+566 NTAKSDAKQKLTVMN
-581 DADRRLKDADQKLE
+581 DADKRLKDANQKLE

-601 QQINSANQELPQIQ
+601 QQINSANQALPQIQ
-615 QDLQQLQNALND
+615 QNLQQLQNALNN

-651 DLQQQERNIQ
+651 DLQQQERDIQ

-682 ALNNRPTY
+682 ALASRPQY
-690 QTNFN
+690 QADFN
-695 AAQAS
+695 AAQTS
-700 YNTAQQLAD
+700 YNTAQQMAD

-716 KFKNAKDR
+716 KFKNAKNR

-733 ARNDEIDNWD
+733 ARNDEINNWD
-743 DKHKDKF
+743 DKHTDKF

-771 YSWGLGRAKKKQ
+771 YSWTPGSAAKKQ
-783 KNFNGSAL
+783 KKFNGSAR

>member
-1 MSVKMNEFLLQYYK
+1 MSVKTNDFLLQYYM
-15 QLRFNHMPPAVRA
+15 QLRFNHMPAEVRA
-28 QFDVYLKADDFRGHM
+28 KFNEYAKNDDFRGHM
-43 KDWKKELMTNGAD
+43 KDWKKNLMTNGAN
-56 NPIPDPTEVGGAWEL
+56 NPMPDPNEAGGAWEL
-71 SDDEW
+71 SNDEW
-76 EKLFRAFQNAFR
+76 EKLFRAFQDAFR
-88 AMAAD
+88 AMDAD
-93 QDSFEVDSPEKKF
+93 KKSFKDNKDANDF

-113 AETHLFSNSNATP
+113 LHLFSNGVASN
-126 AADAQIRGNFK
+126 DAEQEIQGNFK

-142 NRQVLEVAFKH
+142 NRQVLEVAFKQ

-169 IQDKKYNTSPKLQ
+169 IQDKKYNTSPKFQ

-197 QPDFVNSLPNARTN
+197 QPDFVNSLPNAQTN

-222 DDDQIDPSKLDHL
+222 DDDQIDPLKLDYF
-235 KRNYRDLLDTLN
+235 KRNHRDLLDTLN
-247 EKSKVYSVFKT
+247 KKSKIYSVFKT
-258 YDNGK
+258 YDKGK
-263 ISKPLDE
+263 ISKLLDE
-270 AKEKVDYGNKES
+270 ATQKVDYGNRES

-309 DYMDKYTKFRGDR
+309 DYMDKYIKFRGDR
-322 LYMSDSA
+322 LYMSNSA
-329 KAIIKALDD
+329 KAIVKALDD

-357 AIKTNLLY
+357 AIKANLLY

-370 TNHFEWMAKTL
+370 TKHFEWMAKTL
-381 KELQSTMPKAFNG
+381 KELQSTMPKAFAG

-423 SAMEVLSVIKYG
+423 TAMEVLSVIKYG

-449 LTVFSDGKL
+449 LSIFSDKGL

-463 QGVQFVTNAM
+463 EGVQFVTNAM

-481 MGIGYGITIVG
+481 MGIGYGITIAG
-492 NAYNLHGSKFNQATG
+492 NAYNLHGSKFNRATG
-507 RMKQAHDDFVQA
+507 RMKQAHDDFIRA
-519 NDDAKNRKI
+519 NDDAKNKKI

-539 QRIQAEQTVMTQT
+539 QRIQAEQNVMAQT

-566 NTAKDDATQKLTAMN
+566 NTAKSDAKQKLTVMN
-581 DADRRLKDADQKLE
+581 DADKRLKDANQKLE

-601 QQINSANQELPQIQ
+601 QQINSANQALPQIQ
-615 QDLQQLQNALND
+615 QNLQQLQNALNN

-651 DLQQQERNIQ
+651 DLQQQERDIQ

-682 ALNNRPTY
+682 ALASRPQY
-690 QTNFN
+690 QADFN
-695 AAQAS
+695 AAQTS
-700 YNTAQQLAD
+700 YNTAQQMAD

-716 KFKNAKDR
+716 KFKNAKNR

-733 ARNDEIDNWD
+733 ARNDEINNWD
-743 DKHKDKF
+743 DKHTDKF

-771 YSWGLGRAKKKQ
+771 YSWTPGSAAKKQ
-783 KNFNGSAL
+783 KKFNGSAR

>member
-1 MSVKMNEFLLQYYK
+1 MSVKMNDFLLQYYM
-15 QLRFNHMPPAVRA
+15 QLRFNHMPAEVRA
-28 QFDVYLKADDFRGHM
+28 KFNEYAKNDDFRGHM
-43 KDWKKELMTNGAD
+43 KDWKKNLMTNGAN
-56 NPIPDPTEVGGAWEL
+56 NPMPDPNEAGGAWEL
-71 SDDEW
+71 SNDEW
-76 EKLFRAFQNAFR
+76 EKLFRAFQDAFR
-88 AMAAD
+88 AMDAD
-93 QDSFEVDSPEKKF
+93 KKSFKDNKDANDF

-113 AETHLFSNSNATP
+113 LHLFSNGVASN
-126 AADAQIRGNFK
+126 DAEQEIQGNFK

-142 NRQVLEVAFKH
+142 NRQVLEVAFKQ

-169 IQDKKYNTSPKLQ
+169 IQDKKYNTSPKFQ

-197 QPDFVNSLPNARTN
+197 QPDFVNSLPNAQTN

-222 DDDQIDPSKLDHL
+222 DDDQIDPLKLDYF
-235 KRNYRDLLDTLN
+235 KRNHRDLLDTLN
-247 EKSKVYSVFKT
+247 KKSKIYSVFKT
-258 YDNGK
+258 YDKGK
-263 ISKPLDE
+263 ISKLLDE
-270 AKEKVDYGNKES
+270 ATQKVDYGNKES

-309 DYMDKYTKFRGDR
+309 DYMDKYIKFRGDR
-322 LYMSDSA
+322 LYMSNSA
-329 KAIIKALDD
+329 KAIVKALDD

-357 AIKTNLLY
+357 AIKANLLY

-370 TNHFEWMAKTL
+370 TKHFEWMAKTL
-381 KELQSTMPKAFNG
+381 KELQSTMPKAFAG

-413 VRDGKMDEAK
+413 VRDGKIDEAK
-423 SAMEVLSVIKYG
+423 TAMEVLSVIKYG

-449 LTVFSDGKL
+449 LSIFSDKGL

-463 QGVQFVTNAM
+463 EGVQFVTNAM

-481 MGIGYGITIVG
+481 MAVGYGITIAG
-492 NAYNLHGSKFNQATG
+492 NAYNLHGSKFNRATG

-519 NDDAKNRKI
+519 NDDAKNKKI

-539 QRIQAEQTVMTQT
+539 QRIQAEQNVMAQT

-566 NTAKDDATQKLTAMN
+566 NTAKSDAAQKLTVMN
-581 DADRRLKDADQKLE
+581 DADKRLKDTNQKLE

-601 QQINSANQELPQIQ
+601 QQINNANQTLPQIQ
-615 QDLQQLQNALND
+615 QDLQRLQNALNN
-627 PNTYNGMPPQAANA
+627 PNTYNGIPPQAANA

-651 DLQQQERNIQ
+651 DLQQQERDIQ

-682 ALNNRPTY
+682 ALANRPQY
-690 QTNFN
+690 QADFN
-695 AAQAS
+695 AAQTS
-700 YNTAQQLAD
+700 YNTAQQMAD

-716 KFKNAKDR
+716 KFKNAKNR

-733 ARNDEIDNWD
+733 ARNDEINNWD
-743 DKHKDKF
+743 DKHTDKF

-771 YSWGLGRAKKKQ
+771 YSWTPGSAAKKQ
-783 KNFNGSAL
+783 KKFNGSAR

>member
-1 MSVKMNEFLLQYYK
+1 MSVKMNDFLLQYYM
-15 QLRFNHMPPAVRA
+15 QLRFNHMPAEVRA
-28 QFDVYLKADDFRGHM
+28 KFNEYAKNDDFRGHM
-43 KDWKKELMTNGAD
+43 KDWKKNLMTNGAN
-56 NPIPDPTEVGGAWEL
+56 NPMPDPNEAGGAWEL
-71 SDDEW
+71 SNDEW
-76 EKLFRAFQNAFR
+76 EKLFRAFQDAFR
-88 AMAAD
+88 AMDAD
-93 QDSFEVDSPEKKF
+93 KKSFKDNKDANDF

-113 AETHLFSNSNATP
+113 LHLFSNGVASN
-126 AADAQIRGNFK
+126 DAEQEIQGNFK

-142 NRQVLEVAFKH
+142 NRQVLEVAFKQ

-163 SDLMSG
+163 SDLMNG
-169 IQDKKYNTSPKLQ
+169 IQDKKYNTSPKFQ

-197 QPDFVNSLPNARTN
+197 QPDFVNSLPNAQTN

-222 DDDQIDPSKLDHL
+222 DDDQIDPLKLDYF
-235 KRNYRDLLDTLN
+235 KRNHRDLLDTLN
-247 EKSKVYSVFKT
+247 KKSKIYSVFKT
-258 YDNGK
+258 YDKGK
-263 ISKPLDE
+263 ISKLLDE
-270 AKEKVDYGNKES
+270 ATEKVDYGNKES

-309 DYMDKYTKFRGDR
+309 DYMDKYIKFRGDR
-322 LYMSDSA
+322 LYMSNSA
-329 KAIIKALDD
+329 KAIVKALDD

-357 AIKTNLLY
+357 VIKANLLY

-370 TNHFEWMAKTL
+370 TKHFEWMAKTL
-381 KELQSTMPKAFNG
+381 KELQSTMPKAFAG

-423 SAMEVLSVIKYG
+423 TAMEVLSVIKYG

-449 LTVFSDGKL
+449 LSIFSDKGL

-463 QGVQFVTNAM
+463 EGVQFVTNAM

-481 MGIGYGITIVG
+481 MGIGYGITIAG
-492 NAYNLHGSKFNQATG
+492 NAYNLHGSKFNRATG

-519 NDDAKNRKI
+519 NDDAKNKKI

-539 QRIQAEQTVMTQT
+539 QRIQAEQNVMAQT

-566 NTAKDDATQKLTAMN
+566 NTAKSDAAQKLTVMN
-581 DADRRLKDADQKLE
+581 DADKRLKDTNQKLE

-615 QDLQQLQNALND
+615 QDLQRLQNALND

-651 DLQQQERNIQ
+651 DLQQQERGIQ

-682 ALNNRPTY
+682 ALASRPQY
-690 QTNFN
+690 QADFN
-695 AAQAS
+695 AAQTS
-700 YNTAQQLAD
+700 YNTAQQMAD

-716 KFKNAKDR
+716 KFKNAKNR

-733 ARNDEIDNWD
+733 ARNDEINNWD
-743 DKHKDKF
+743 DKHTDKF

-762 GRNTHTGNM
+762 GRNTHTGKM
-771 YSWGLGRAKKKQ
+771 YSWTPGSAAKKQ
-783 KNFNGSAL
+783 KKFNGSAR

>member
-1 MSVKMNEFLLQYYK
+1 MSVKMNDFLLQYYM
-15 QLRFNHMPPAVRA
+15 QLRFNHMPAEVRA
-28 QFDVYLKADDFRGHM
+28 KFNEYAKNDDFRGHM
-43 KDWKKELMTNGAD
+43 KDWKKNLMTNGAN
-56 NPIPDPTEVGGAWEL
+56 NPMPDPNEAGGAWEL
-71 SDDEW
+71 SNDEW
-76 EKLFRAFQNAFR
+76 EKLFRAFQDAFR
-88 AMAAD
+88 AMDAD
-93 QDSFEVDSPEKKF
+93 KKSFKDNKDANDF

-113 AETHLFSNSNATP
+113 LHLFSNGVASN
-126 AADAQIRGNFK
+126 DAEQEIQGNFK

-142 NRQVLEVAFKH
+142 NRQVLEVAFKQ

-169 IQDKKYNTSPKLQ
+169 IQDKKYNTSPKFQ

-197 QPDFVNSLPNARTN
+197 QPDFVNSLPNAQTN

-222 DDDQIDPSKLDHL
+222 DDDQIDPQKLDYF
-235 KRNYRDLLDTLN
+235 KRNHRDLLDTLN
-247 EKSKVYSVFKT
+247 KKSKIYSVFKT
-258 YDNGK
+258 YDKDK
-263 ISKPLDE
+263 ISKLLDE
-270 AKEKVDYGNKES
+270 ATQKVDYGNKES

-309 DYMDKYTKFRGDR
+309 DYMDKYIKFRGDR
-322 LYMSDSA
+322 LYMSNSA
-329 KAIIKALDD
+329 KAIVKALDD

-357 AIKTNLLY
+357 AIKANLLY

-370 TNHFEWMAKTL
+370 TKHFEWMAKTL
-381 KELQSTMPKAFNG
+381 KELQSTMPKAFAG

-423 SAMEVLSVIKYG
+423 TAMEVLSVIKYG

-449 LTVFSDGKL
+449 LSIFSDKGL

-463 QGVQFVTNAM
+463 EGVQFVTNAM

-481 MGIGYGITIVG
+481 MGIGYGITIAG
-492 NAYNLHGSKFNQATG
+492 NAYNLHGSKFNRATG
-507 RMKQAHDDFVQA
+507 RMKQAHDDFIRA
-519 NDDAKNRKI
+519 NDDAKNKKI

-539 QRIQAEQTVMTQT
+539 QRIQAEQNVMAQT

-566 NTAKDDATQKLTAMN
+566 NTAKSDAKQKLTVMN
-581 DADRRLKDADQKLE
+581 DADKRLKDANQKLE

-601 QQINSANQELPQIQ
+601 QQINNANQTLPQIQ
-615 QDLQQLQNALND
+615 QDLQRLQNALNN

-651 DLQQQERNIQ
+651 DLQQQERDIQ

-682 ALNNRPTY
+682 ALASRPQY
-690 QTNFN
+690 QADFN
-695 AAQAS
+695 AAQTS
-700 YNTAQQLAD
+700 YNTAQQMAD

-716 KFKNAKDR
+716 KFKNAKNR

-733 ARNDEIDNWD
+733 ARNDEINNWD
-743 DKHKDKF
+743 DKHTDKF

-771 YSWGLGRAKKKQ
+771 YSWTPGSAAKKQ
-783 KNFNGSAL
+783 KKFNGSAR

>member
-1 MSVKMNEFLLQYYK
+1 MSVKMNDFLLQYYM
-15 QLRFNHMPPAVRA
+15 QLRFNHMPAEIRA
-28 QFDVYLKADDFRGHM
+28 KFNEYAKNDDFRGHM
-43 KDWKKELMTNGAD
+43 KDWKKNLMTNGAN
-56 NPIPDPTEVGGAWEL
+56 NPMPDPTEVGGAWEL
-71 SDDEW
+71 SNDEW
-76 EKLFRAFQNAFR
+76 EKLFRAFQDAFR
-88 AMAAD
+88 AMDAD
-93 QDSFEVDSPEKKF
+93 KKSFKDNKDANDF

-113 AETHLFSNSNATP
+113 LRLFSNGVASN
-126 AADAQIRGNFK
+126 DAEQEIQGNFK

-142 NRQVLEVAFKH
+142 NRQVLEVAFKQ

-163 SDLMSG
+163 SDLMNG
-169 IQDKKYNTSPKLQ
+169 IQDKKYNTSPKFQ

-197 QPDFVNSLPNARTN
+197 QPDFVNSLPNAQTN

-222 DDDQIDPSKLDHL
+222 DDDQIDPLKLDYF
-235 KRNYRDLLDTLN
+235 KRNHRDLLDTLN
-247 EKSKVYSVFKT
+247 KKSKIYSVFKT
-258 YDNGK
+258 YDKDK
-263 ISKPLDE
+263 ISKLLDE
-270 AKEKVDYGNKES
+270 ATQKVDYGNKES

-309 DYMDKYTKFRGDR
+309 DYMDKYIKFRGDR
-322 LYMSDSA
+322 LYMSNSA
-329 KAIIKALDD
+329 KAIVKALDD

-370 TNHFEWMAKTL
+370 TKHFEWMAKTL
-381 KELQSTMPKAFNG
+381 KELQSTMPKAFAG

-413 VRDGKMDEAK
+413 VRDGKIDEAK
-423 SAMEVLSVIKYG
+423 TAMEVLSVIKYG

-441 MDALGKEN
+441 MDALGKES
-449 LTVFSDGKL
+449 LSIFSDKGL

-463 QGVQFVTNAM
+463 EGVQFVTNAM

-481 MGIGYGITIVG
+481 MAVGYGITIAG
-492 NAYNLHGSKFNQATG
+492 NAYNLHGSKFNRATG
-507 RMKQAHDDFVQA
+507 RMKQAHDDFTQA
-519 NDDAKNRKI
+519 NDDAKNKKI

-539 QRIQAEQTVMTQT
+539 QRIQAEQNVMAQT

-566 NTAKDDATQKLTAMN
+566 NTAKSDAKQKLTVMN
-581 DADRRLKDADQKLE
+581 DADKRLKDANQKLE

-601 QQINSANQELPQIQ
+601 QQINNANQTLPQIQ
-615 QDLQQLQNALND
+615 QDLQQLQNALNN

-651 DLQQQERNIQ
+651 DLQQQERDIQ

-682 ALNNRPTY
+682 ALANRPQY
-690 QTNFN
+690 QADFN
-695 AAQAS
+695 AAQTS
-700 YNTAQQLAD
+700 YNTAQQMAD

-716 KFKNAKDR
+716 KFKNAKNR

-743 DKHKDKF
+743 DKHTDKF

-771 YSWGLGRAKKKQ
+771 YSWTPGSAAKKQ
-783 KNFNGSAL
+783 KKFNGSAR

>member
-1 MSVKMNEFLLQYYK
+1 MSVKMNDFLLQYYM
-15 QLRFNHMPPAVRA
+15 QLRFNHMPAEVRA
-28 QFDVYLKADDFRGHM
+28 KFNEYAKNDDFRGHM
-43 KDWKKELMTNGAD
+43 KDWKKNLMTNGAN
-56 NPIPDPTEVGGAWEL
+56 NPMPDPNEAGGAWEL
-71 SDDEW
+71 SNDEW
-76 EKLFRAFQNAFR
+76 EKLFRAFQDAFR
-88 AMAAD
+88 AMDAD
-93 QDSFEVDSPEKKF
+93 KKSFKDNKDANDF

-113 AETHLFSNSNATP
+113 LHLFSNGVASN
-126 AADAQIRGNFK
+126 DAEQEIQGNFK

-142 NRQVLEVAFKH
+142 NRQVLEVAFKQ

-169 IQDKKYNTSPKLQ
+169 IQDKKYNTSPKFQ

-197 QPDFVNSLPNARTN
+197 QPDFVNSLPNAQTN

-222 DDDQIDPSKLDHL
+222 DDDQIDPLKLDYF
-235 KRNYRDLLDTLN
+235 KRNHRDLLDTLN
-247 EKSKVYSVFKT
+247 KKSKIYSVFKT
-258 YDNGK
+258 YDKDK
-263 ISKPLDE
+263 ISKLLDE
-270 AKEKVDYGNKES
+270 ATQKVDYGNKES

-309 DYMDKYTKFRGDR
+309 DYMDKYIKFRGDR
-322 LYMSDSA
+322 LYMSNSA
-329 KAIIKALDD
+329 KAIVKALDD

-357 AIKTNLLY
+357 VIKANLLY

-370 TNHFEWMAKTL
+370 TKHFEWTAKTL
-381 KELQSTMPKAFNG
+381 KELQSTMPKAFAG

-423 SAMEVLSVIKYG
+423 TAMEVLSVIKYG

-441 MDALGKEN
+441 MDALGKES
-449 LTVFSDGKL
+449 LSIFSDKGL

-463 QGVQFVTNAM
+463 EGVQFVTNAM

-481 MGIGYGITIVG
+481 MGIGYGITIAG
-492 NAYNLHGSKFNQATG
+492 NAYNLHGSKFNRATG
-507 RMKQAHDDFVQA
+507 RMKQAHDDFIQA
-519 NDDAKNRKI
+519 NDDAKNKKI

-539 QRIQAEQTVMTQT
+539 QRIQAEQNVMAQT

-566 NTAKDDATQKLTAMN
+566 NTAKSDAKQKLTVMN
-581 DADRRLKDADQKLE
+581 DADKRLKDANQKLE

-601 QQINSANQELPQIQ
+601 QQINSANQALPQIQ

-651 DLQQQERNIQ
+651 DLQQQERGIQ

-682 ALNNRPTY
+682 ALASRPQY
-690 QTNFN
+690 QADFN
-695 AAQAS
+695 AAQTS
-700 YNTAQQLAD
+700 YNTAQQMAD

-716 KFKNAKDR
+716 KFKNAKNR

-733 ARNDEIDNWD
+733 ARNDEINNWD
-743 DKHKDKF
+743 DKHTDKF

-771 YSWGLGRAKKKQ
+771 YSWTPGSAAKKQ
-783 KNFNGSAL
+783 KKFNGSAR

>member
-1 MSVKMNEFLLQYYK
+1 MSVKMNDFLLQYYM
-15 QLRFNHMPPAVRA
+15 QLRFNHMPAEVRA
-28 QFDVYLKADDFRGHM
+28 KFNEYAKNDDFRGHM
-43 KDWKKELMTNGAD
+43 KDWKKNLMTNGAN
-56 NPIPDPTEVGGAWEL
+56 NPMPDPNEAGGAWEL
-71 SDDEW
+71 SNDEW
-76 EKLFRAFQNAFR
+76 EKLFRAFQDAFR
-88 AMAAD
+88 AMDAD
-93 QDSFEVDSPEKKF
+93 KKSFKDNKDANDF

-113 AETHLFSNSNATP
+113 LHLFSNGVASN
-126 AADAQIRGNFK
+126 DAEQEIQGNFK

-142 NRQVLEVAFKH
+142 NRQVLEVAFKQ

-169 IQDKKYNTSPKLQ
+169 IQDKKYNTSPKFQ

-197 QPDFVNSLPNARTN
+197 QPDFVNSLPNAQTN

-222 DDDQIDPSKLDHL
+222 DDDQIDPLKLDYF
-235 KRNYRDLLDTLN
+235 KRNHRDLLDTLN
-247 EKSKVYSVFKT
+247 KKSKVYSVFKT

-263 ISKPLDE
+263 ISKLLDE

-329 KAIIKALDD
+329 KAIVKALDD

-351 LVENTD
+351 LVENAD
-357 AIKTNLLY
+357 AIKANLLY

-370 TNHFEWMAKTL
+370 TKHFEWMAKTL
-381 KELQSTMPKAFNG
+381 KELQSTMPKAFDG
-394 ALQNGRQMRALVSE
+394 ALQNGCQMRALVSE

-423 SAMEVLSVIKYG
+423 SAMEVLSVIHYG

-441 MDALGKEN
+441 MDALGKGN

-473 DKSIKAAF
+473 DKSIKWAF
-481 MGIGYGITIVG
+481 MAVGYGITIAG

-507 RMKQAHDDFVQA
+507 RMKKAHDDFVQK
-519 NDDAKNRKI
+519 NDDEKNKKI

-539 QRIQAEQTVMTQT
+539 QRIQAEQNVMAQT
-552 GITDATYAQHEQAY
+552 GITDATYTQHEQAY
-566 NTAKDDATQKLTAMN
+566 KTADADAKQKLTAMN
-581 DADRRLKDADQKLE
+581 DADKRLKDANKKLE
-595 SYDDLT
+595 SYDDLE
-601 QQINSANQELPQIQ
+601 QQINSANQALPQIQ
-615 QDLQQLQNALND
+615 QDLQQLQNALNN

-651 DLQQQERNIQ
+651 DLQQQQRDIQ

-682 ALNNRPTY
+682 ALANRPTY
-690 QTNFN
+690 QADFN
-695 AAQAS
+695 TAQAS
-700 YNTAQQLAD
+700 YNTAQQLVD

-743 DKHKDKF
+743 DNHKDKF

-771 YSWGLGRAKKKQ
+771 YSWTPGSAAKKQ
-783 KNFNGSAL
+783 KKFNGSAR

>member
-1 MSVKMNEFLLQYYK
+1 MSVKTNDFLLQYYM
-15 QLRFNHMPPAVRA
+15 QLRFNHMPAEVRA
-28 QFDVYLKADDFRGHM
+28 KFNEYAKNDDFRGHM
-43 KDWKKELMTNGAD
+43 KDWKKNLMTNGAN
-56 NPIPDPTEVGGAWEL
+56 NPMPDPNEAGGAWEL
-71 SDDEW
+71 SNDEW
-76 EKLFRAFQNAFR
+76 EKLFRAFQDAFR
-88 AMAAD
+88 AMDAD
-93 QDSFEVDSPEKKF
+93 KKSFKDNKDANDF

-113 AETHLFSNSNATP
+113 LHLFSNGVASN
-126 AADAQIRGNFK
+126 DAEQEIQGNFK

-142 NRQVLEVAFKH
+142 NRQVLEVAFKQ

-169 IQDKKYNTSPKLQ
+169 IQDKKYNTSPKFQ

-197 QPDFVNSLPNARTN
+197 QPDFVNSLPNAQTN

-222 DDDQIDPSKLDHL
+222 DDDQIDPLKLDYF
-235 KRNYRDLLDTLN
+235 KRNHRDLLDTLN
-247 EKSKVYSVFKT
+247 KKSKIYSVFKT
-258 YDNGK
+258 YDKGK
-263 ISKPLDE
+263 ISKLLDE
-270 AKEKVDYGNKES
+270 ATQKVDYGNRES

-309 DYMDKYTKFRGDR
+309 DYMDKYIKFRGDR
-322 LYMSDSA
+322 LYMSNSA
-329 KAIIKALDD
+329 KAIVKALDD

-357 AIKTNLLY
+357 AIKANLLY

-370 TNHFEWMAKTL
+370 TKHFEWMAKTL
-381 KELQSTMPKAFNG
+381 KELQSTMPKAFAG

-423 SAMEVLSVIKYG
+423 TAMEVLSVIKYG

-449 LTVFSDGKL
+449 LSIFSDKGL

-463 QGVQFVTNAM
+463 EGVQFVTNAM

-481 MGIGYGITIVG
+481 MGIGYGITIAG
-492 NAYNLHGSKFNQATG
+492 NAYNLHGSKFNRATG
-507 RMKQAHDDFVQA
+507 RMKQAHDDFIRA
-519 NDDAKNRKI
+519 NDDAKNKKI

-539 QRIQAEQTVMTQT
+539 QRIQAEQNVMAQT

-566 NTAKDDATQKLTAMN
+566 NTAKSDAKQKLTVMN
-581 DADRRLKDADQKLE
+581 DADKRLKDANQKLE

-601 QQINSANQELPQIQ
+601 QQINSANQALPQIQ
-615 QDLQQLQNALND
+615 QNLQQLQNALNN

-651 DLQQQERNIQ
+651 DLQQQERDIQ

-682 ALNNRPTY
+682 ALASRPQY
-690 QTNFN
+690 QADFN
-695 AAQAS
+695 AAQTS
-700 YNTAQQLAD
+700 YNTAQQMAD

-716 KFKNAKDR
+716 KFKNAKNR

-733 ARNDEIDNWD
+733 ARNDEINNWD

-771 YSWGLGRAKKKQ
+771 YSWTPGSAAKKQ
-783 KNFNGSAL
+783 KKFNGSAR

>member
-1 MSVKMNEFLLQYYK
+1 MSVKMNDFLLQYYM
-15 QLRFNHMPPAVRA
+15 QLRFNHMPAEVRA
-28 QFDVYLKADDFRGHM
+28 KFNEYAKNDDFRGHM
-43 KDWKKELMTNGAD
+43 KDWKKNLMTNGAN
-56 NPIPDPTEVGGAWEL
+56 NPMPDPNEAGGAWEL
-71 SDDEW
+71 SNDEW
-76 EKLFRAFQNAFR
+76 EKLFRAFQDAFR
-88 AMAAD
+88 AMDAD
-93 QDSFEVDSPEKKF
+93 KKSFKDNKDANDF

-113 AETHLFSNSNATP
+113 LHLFSNGVASN
-126 AADAQIRGNFK
+126 DAEQEIQGNFK

-142 NRQVLEVAFKH
+142 NRQVLEVAFKQ

-169 IQDKKYNTSPKLQ
+169 IQDKKYNTSPKFQ

-197 QPDFVNSLPNARTN
+197 QPDFVNSLPNAQTN

-222 DDDQIDPSKLDHL
+222 DDDQIDPLKLDYF
-235 KRNYRDLLDTLN
+235 KRNHRDLLDTLN
-247 EKSKVYSVFKT
+247 KKSKIYSVFKT
-258 YDNGK
+258 YDKDK
-263 ISKPLDE
+263 ISKLLDE
-270 AKEKVDYGNKES
+270 ATQKVDYGNKES

-309 DYMDKYTKFRGDR
+309 DYMDKYIKFRGDR
-322 LYMSDSA
+322 LYMSNSA
-329 KAIIKALDD
+329 KAIVKALDD

-357 AIKTNLLY
+357 AIKANLLY

-370 TNHFEWMAKTL
+370 TKHFEWMAKTL
-381 KELQSTMPKAFNG
+381 KELQSTMPKAFAG

-423 SAMEVLSVIKYG
+423 TAMEVLSVIKYG

-449 LTVFSDGKL
+449 LSIFSDKGL

-463 QGVQFVTNAM
+463 EGVQFVTNAM

-481 MGIGYGITIVG
+481 MGIGYGITIAG
-492 NAYNLHGSKFNQATG
+492 NAYNLHGSKFNRATG
-507 RMKQAHDDFVQA
+507 RMKQAHDDFIQA
-519 NDDAKNRKI
+519 NDDAKNKKI

-539 QRIQAEQTVMTQT
+539 QRIQAEQNVMAQT

-566 NTAKDDATQKLTAMN
+566 NTAKSDAKQKLTVMN
-581 DADRRLKDADQKLE
+581 DADKRLKDANQKLE

-601 QQINSANQELPQIQ
+601 QQINSANQALPQIQ
-615 QDLQQLQNALND
+615 QDLQRLQNALND

-651 DLQQQERNIQ
+651 DLQQQERDIQ

-682 ALNNRPTY
+682 ALASRPQY
-690 QTNFN
+690 QADFN
-695 AAQAS
+695 AAQTS
-700 YNTAQQLAD
+700 YNTAQQMAD

-716 KFKNAKDR
+716 KFKNAKNR

-733 ARNDEIDNWD
+733 ARNDEINNWD
-743 DKHKDKF
+743 DKHTDKF

-762 GRNTHTGNM
+762 GRNTHTGKM
-771 YSWGLGRAKKKQ
+771 YSWTPGSAAKKQ
-783 KNFNGSAL
+783 KKFNGSAR

>member
-1 MSVKMNEFLLQYYK
+1 MSVKMNDFLLQYYM
-15 QLRFNHMPPAVRA
+15 QLRFNHMPAEVRA
-28 QFDVYLKADDFRGHM
+28 KFNEYAKNDDFRGHM
-43 KDWKKELMTNGAD
+43 KDWKKNLMTNGAN
-56 NPIPDPTEVGGAWEL
+56 NPMPDPNEAGGAWEL
-71 SDDEW
+71 SNDEW
-76 EKLFRAFQNAFR
+76 EKLFRAFQDAFR
-88 AMAAD
+88 AMDAD
-93 QDSFEVDSPEKKF
+93 KKSFKDNKDANDF

-113 AETHLFSNSNATP
+113 LHLFSNGVASN
-126 AADAQIRGNFK
+126 DAEQEIQGNFK

-142 NRQVLEVAFKH
+142 NRQVLEVAFKQ

-169 IQDKKYNTSPKLQ
+169 IQDKKYNTSPKFQ
-182 KKIKDVA
+182 KKIKDIA

-197 QPDFVNSLPNARTN
+197 QPDFVNSLPNAQTN

-222 DDDQIDPSKLDHL
+222 DDDQIDPQKLDYF
-235 KRNYRDLLDTLN
+235 KRNHRDLLDTLN
-247 EKSKVYSVFKT
+247 KKSKIYSVFKT
-258 YDNGK
+258 YDKGK
-263 ISKPLDE
+263 ISKLLDE
-270 AKEKVDYGNKES
+270 ATQKVDYGNKES

-309 DYMDKYTKFRGDR
+309 DYMDKYIKFRGDR
-322 LYMSDSA
+322 LYMSNSA
-329 KAIIKALDD
+329 KAIVKALDD

-357 AIKTNLLY
+357 TIKANLLY

-370 TNHFEWMAKTL
+370 TKHFEWMAKTL
-381 KELQSTMPKAFNG
+381 KELQSTMPKAFAG

-423 SAMEVLSVIKYG
+423 TAMEVLSVIKYG

-449 LTVFSDGKL
+449 LSIFSDKGL

-463 QGVQFVTNAM
+463 EGVQFVTNAM

-481 MGIGYGITIVG
+481 MGIGYGITIAG
-492 NAYNLHGSKFNQATG
+492 NAYNLHGSKFNRATG
-507 RMKQAHDDFVQA
+507 RMKQAHDDFIRA
-519 NDDAKNRKI
+519 NDDAKNKKI

-539 QRIQAEQTVMTQT
+539 QRIQAEQNVMAQT

-566 NTAKDDATQKLTAMN
+566 NTAKSDAKQKLTVMN
-581 DADRRLKDADQKLE
+581 DADKRLKDANQKLE

-601 QQINSANQELPQIQ
+601 QQINSANQALPQIQ
-615 QDLQQLQNALND
+615 QNLQQLQNALNN

-651 DLQQQERNIQ
+651 DLQQQERDIQ

-682 ALNNRPTY
+682 ALASRPQY
-690 QTNFN
+690 QADFN
-695 AAQAS
+695 AAQTS
-700 YNTAQQLAD
+700 YNTAQQMAD

-716 KFKNAKDR
+716 KFKNAKNR

-733 ARNDEIDNWD
+733 ARNDEINNWD
-743 DKHKDKF
+743 DKHTDKF

-771 YSWGLGRAKKKQ
+771 YSWTPGSAAKKQ
-783 KNFNGSAL
+783 KKFNGSAR

>member
-15 QLRFNHMPPAVRA
+15 QLRFNSMPAEVRA

-43 KDWKKELMTNGAD
+43 KDWKKELMTNGAN

-76 EKLFRAFQNAFR
+76 EKLFRAFQDAFR
-88 AMAAD
+88 AMDAD
-93 QDSFEVDSPEKKF
+93 KKSFKDNKDANDF

-113 AETHLFSNSNATP
+113 LRLFSNGVASN
-126 AADAQIRGNFK
+126 DAEQEIQGNFK

-142 NRQVLEVAFKH
+142 NRQVLEVAFKQ

-169 IQDKKYNTSPKLQ
+169 IRDKKYNTSPKFQ
-182 KKIKDVA
+182 QKIKDVA

-211 LPDFEKVEKGF
+211 LPNFEKVEKGF
-222 DDDQIDPSKLDHL
+222 DDDQIDPLKLDYF
-235 KRNYRDLLDTLN
+235 KRNHRDLLDTLN
-247 EKSKVYSVFKT
+247 KKSKVYNVFKT
-258 YDNGK
+258 YDKGK

-270 AKEKVDYGNKES
+270 ATEKVDYGNKES

-329 KAIIKALDD
+329 KAIVKALDD

-357 AIKTNLLY
+357 AIKANLLY

-370 TNHFEWMAKTL
+370 TKHFEWMAKTL
-381 KELQSTMPKAFNG
+381 KELQSTMPKTFNG

-441 MDALGKEN
+441 MDALSKEN
-449 LTVFSDGKL
+449 LTVFSSLNIIPDIVK
-458 SWNKN
+458 K
-463 QGVQFVTNAM
+463 AM
-473 DKSIKAAF
+473 DKSIKAAL

-519 NDDAKNRKI
+519 NDDAKNKKI

-601 QQINSANQELPQIQ
+601 PQINSAKQALPKIR

-641 LAVDIQRQIT
+641 LAMDIQRQIT
-651 DLQQQERNIQ
+651 DLQQQENNIK
-661 QSLPQLQQQQQ
+661 QSLSQLQKQQQ

-700 YNTAQQLAD
+700 YKTAQQLAD

-771 YSWGLGRAKKKQ
+771 YSWGLGSAKKKQ

>member
-15 QLRFNHMPPAVRA
+15 QLRFNSMPPEVRA

-43 KDWKKELMTNGAD
+43 KDWKKELMTNGAN
-56 NPIPDPTEVGGAWEL
+56 NPMPDPTEAGGAWEL

-76 EKLFRAFQNAFR
+76 EKLFRAFQDAFR
-88 AMAAD
+88 AMDAD
-93 QDSFEVDSPEKKF
+93 KKSFKDNKDANDF

-113 AETHLFSNSNATP
+113 LRLFSNGVASK
-126 AADAQIRGNFK
+126 DAEQEIQGNFK

-142 NRQVLEVAFKH
+142 NRQVLEVTFKQ

-169 IQDKKYNTSPKLQ
+169 IRDKKYNTSPKFQ
-182 KKIKDVA
+182 KKIKEVA

-197 QPDFVNSLPNARTN
+197 QPDFVNSLGPNAQVN
-211 LPDFEKVEKGF
+211 LPNFEKVEKGF
-222 DDDQIDPSKLDHL
+222 DDDQIDPLKLDYF
-235 KRNYRDLLDTLN
+235 KRNHRDLLDTLN
-247 EKSKVYSVFKT
+247 KKSKVYNVFKT
-258 YDNGK
+258 YDKGK

-270 AKEKVDYGNKES
+270 ATEKVDYGNKES

-329 KAIIKALDD
+329 KAIVKALDD

-357 AIKTNLLY
+357 AIKANLLY

-370 TNHFEWMAKTL
+370 TKHFEWMAKTL
-381 KELQSTMPKAFNG
+381 KELQSTMPKTFNG

-441 MDALGKEN
+441 MDALSKEN
-449 LTVFSDGKL
+449 LTVFSSLNIIPDIVK
-458 SWNKN
+458 K
-463 QGVQFVTNAM
+463 AM
-473 DKSIKAAF
+473 DKSIKAAL

-507 RMKQAHDDFVQA
+507 RMKQAHDDFIQA
-519 NDDAKNRKI
+519 NDDAKNKKI

-539 QRIQAEQTVMTQT
+539 QRIQAEQTVIAQT

-566 NTAKDDATQKLTAMN
+566 NTAESDAKQKLTAMN
-581 DADRRLKDADQKLE
+581 DADNRLKDANKKLE

-601 QQINSANQELPQIQ
+601 QQINSANQALPQIQ

-627 PNTYNGMPPQAANA
+627 PNTYNGMPPQVANA
-641 LAVDIQRQIT
+641 VAVDIQRQIT
-651 DLQQQERNIQ
+651 DLQQQQRDIQ

-690 QTNFN
+690 QADFN

-700 YNTAQQLAD
+700 YNAAQQLAD

-724 VDELNRQID
+724 VDELNSQID
-733 ARNDEIDNWD
+733 KRNSEIDNWD

-771 YSWGLGRAKKKQ
+771 YSWGLGSAKKKQ

-799 GRVA
+799 GRVV